1 MKQLVR
7 DWRKLLSLLLIV
19 ALVLQISP
27 VQAFA
32 VGQDESVIEQ
42 TETIA
47 AATEEPAPEA
57 TVIGEVEGKREED
70 VKHFL
75 NSDGSFTAVKYAEP
89 VHYRQTDDAEW
100 VDIDNTLSMH
110 SGSYIPASSPLDV
123 SFADNFGDRTVSV
136 RSQGHELSWSYLRP
150 DAEITP
156 PDIVETQELTPADGT
171 ETQAL
176 KPIEDAEIS
185 IKAQKLELAAE
196 KAEPYMMPE
205 AVTDGLVYADVFPN
219 VDIEYI
225 LDSVNLKE
233 NLVLKK
239 SGAQNEF
246 VAQYNIGEL
255 TATQVDEQNIELKDA
270 QGTVI
275 FCISAPYMFDAA
287 GQTSNAVSLSI
298 LSEADGVLRV
308 KITADKAWLDD
319 EARVYP
325 VKVDPNILEAVQ
337 SFDQD
342 ATAIYKSATY
352 PDGSLVIGNDK
363 GTTYSKAKAYVKFS
377 LPTLGSG
384 DVVTSGKLC
393 MSQYSDTYGFSAG
406 DVTSLQV
413 NVYKVTSSWTGS
425 SVKKSTGYSGLPSID
440 TTVVDYKNVSLATA
454 NAGEFIKFDVSKTVK
469 QWYEGATNYGLC
481 LRADDESAWA
491 VATFVAADNTNI
503 SYRKPQ
509 LVVTYRSNKG
519 LEGYWTTHEQNLG
532 ESGVGYVNDY
542 TGNLV
547 YIAPILSTTGNK
559 MPVSL
564 SLVYNGYQHGSAI
577 DRPDPV
583 GKGWRLNI
591 QEKLTPITK
600 SDELSTKLYNAGYR
614 YIYSDADGTD
624 HYFYYDKENDK
635 TVDEDGLG
643 LTLTVN
649 STVSDMEK
657 YVITADAG
665 GKMSF
670 TSSGRLRKV
679 YDDNGSYY
687 KVLFNDNGSISS
699 VVDGAG
705 RKISFTH
712 DSSGRISTIK
722 QPVADNSYRTVTLKY
737 SSWGGLSSIGYPGD
751 RTTSFYYTDSG
762 ARLNIVDAINGN
774 RLKYFYPTAGDAAT
788 KSRVTKITEYSSTPN
803 RETGNSLSIDYDGM
817 NRTKFTDNEGRS
829 ETYQFDNFGRTV
841 GLIDAAGNGSQYSY
855 NDATEDNTKKNNT
868 LATTGSAQKY
878 AENRLTNHSFENNL
892 ASWDYSSNKVST
904 DTSKHYLGAKSEKLN
919 PEGLV
924 SQQVSKNASYTY
936 YTSSVYAMGSSD
948 SSRIR
953 LSIYFYD
960 ANGNYIKDSSKY
972 TEQDLVGGKWER
984 KQFTFT
990 LVEGASSFRVRYVNC
1005 GTDNIWIDCAQLE
1018 NGAAMS
1024 AYNLVQNGGF
1034 EDTSSTVWEAFN
1046 CTTGDKYYTG
1056 GTYGRH
1062 FYMKG
1067 EGSKDKR
1074 LIQKIYINR
1083 PASEVFL
1090 SISGYAKAE
1099 SVPIGDSKTRKF
1111 AISVGFHFTD
1121 GSDSSYQYI
1130 SFNPDYAAGWQYAS
1144 GTVGVKDPGSKTV
1157 DYVYLRC
1164 CYYQNANGA
1173 NFDRIKMNIDECGTS
1188 YTYDDDGNLISAKDN
1203 AGRHESYNYNN
1214 ASDMTKL
1221 TTADNKAYK
1230 FTYSDKY
1237 KHRMLSATSESSGVK
1252 NSFTYDGSGNL
1263 TSTKV
1268 EKSGYAKYI
1277 EQYSTYTDDDNYPA
1291 IVYSDRGYATTYNF
1305 DKYIGTLKSVKNA
1318 NNKATTYVYNANT
1331 DRITSVEAGGS
1342 TVTYKYNDKGQ
1353 LVSINSPGNETE
1365 YTFEY
1370 DKWGNNKYVKV
1381 GNQTLITNGYE
1392 ANNGVL
1398 KTQTYGNNFAVT
1410 YNYDSLKRETSRVNN
1425 DGNSNVAKYYWTYN
1439 ADGNLAKYSEYN
1451 GLTRSLTYLYDDIGR
1466 LLQVNGSDGS
1476 YVKTSYDEFDKS
1488 TDLHYKF
1495 NGQRRDVYFNY
1506 YNMDKLPLNVKF
1518 GTDSKYIVENNYDEL
1533 TRLKFKTYTIPNTN
1547 SKINTSYS
1555 YVDWSSTP
1563 NRTTGTI
1570 KGIDYTFTAGTLST
1584 YDRLYTYDKAGNIL
1598 TEGVWTTDGTKPVY
1612 ETYTY
1617 DAKNQLV
1624 RHDSVTQDCTTTY
1637 TYTASGNLDKKKI
1650 YSYTTGSLD
1659 GVSANKIFNY
1669 EYNKPW
1675 KDELTSYNGESIE
1688 HDEIGNPTS
1697 YRGWTMQWH
1706 GRRLAGAE
1714 KDGTSLSFTYDSEG
1728 VRTSKTVGST
1738 TTQYLLNGTQILAQK
1753 TGSTT
1758 LSFFYDQQG
1767 TRVGM
1772 ADGKNNFY
1780 YYIYNV
1786 QGDVIALADA
1796 STGKLAATYTY
1807 DAWGK
1812 IVKINNQAPE
1822 KVASTNIANLNPFR
1836 YRGYYY
1842 DTETKLYYLQS
1853 RYYDPDVGRF
1863 LNADRLVSTGQ
1874 GVLGCNM
1881 VAYCGNNPVMGVD
1894 PTGQLFWDVLDWGM
1908 AALSCNDFI
1917 NKPSIQTFGWLV
1929 MDTVSL
1935 LPGIPSLSY
1944 ARRGAQMAN
1953 AAADSWNLYR
1963 KTSSL
1968 GESSAALGR
1977 TFENWYYKENN
1988 IPKGGQQ
1995 VVHGGKRFD
2004 AVANNTI
2011 IELKNYD
2018 WNKYSSYTSIA
2029 NRFKKQANAYMGFV
2043 GQEVAGQEIK
2053 GVMFYF
2059 SSEPPQQIVNAL
2071 KDCNVTV
2078 DWVK

>member
-1 MKQLVR
+1 MKEKTL
-7 DWRKLLSLLLIV
+7 DWRKVLSLLLIV

-89 VHYRQTDDAEW
+89 VHYRQTDEAEW
-100 VDIDNTLSMH
+100 VDIDNTLSIH
-110 SGSYIPASSPLDV
+110 SGSYTPASSPLDV
-123 SFADNFGDRTVSV
+123 SFADSFGDRTVSV
-136 RSQGHELSWSYLRP
+136 CSQGHELSWSYLRP

-156 PDIVETQELTPADGT
+156 PDIVETQELTPAEGT

-176 KPIEDAEIS
+176 KPIEDADIS
-185 IKAQKLELAAE
+185 IKAQKLEPAAG

-233 NLVLKK
+233 NIVLKK

-255 TATQVDEQNIELKDA
+255 TAEQVDEQNIELRDA
-270 QGTVI
+270 QGKTI

-287 GQTSNAVSLSI
+287 GQTSNAVSLDI
-298 LSEADGVLRV
+298 LSEADGALRV

-319 EARVYP
+319 ESRVYP

-352 PDGSLVIGNDK
+352 PGGSLVIGNDK

-384 DVVTSGKLC
+384 DVVTSGMLC
-393 MSQYSDTYGFSAG
+393 MSQYSSTYGFSAG

-440 TTVVDYKNVSLATA
+440 TTVVDYKNVSLKTA
-454 NAGEFIKFDVSKTVK
+454 NAGEFIQFDVSKTVK

-564 SLVYNGYQHGSAI
+564 SLVYNGYQHGSVI
-577 DRPDPV
+577 DRPDTV

-600 SDELSTKLYNAGYR
+600 SGGLNTKLYDMGYR

-624 HYFYYDKENDK
+624 HYFYYDEDK
-635 TVDEDGLG
+635 KKTLDEDGLG
-643 LTLTVN
+643 LTLKVN

-679 YDDNGSYY
+679 YDDNGNYY
-687 KVLFNDNGSISS
+687 KVLFNDNGSISG

-722 QPVADNSYRTVTLKY
+722 QPTGNSSYRTVTLNY
-737 SSWGGLSSIGYPGD
+737 SSWGGLSSISYPGD

-788 KSRVTKITEYSSTPN
+788 KSRVTKITEYSSGTP

-817 NRTKFTDNEGRS
+817 NRTRFTDNEGRS

-855 NDATEDNTKKNNT
+855 NDATEDNKKKNNT

-892 ASWDYSSNKVST
+892 TSWDYSSGKVST
-904 DTSKHYLGAKSEKLN
+904 DTSQHYLGAKSEKLN

-924 SQQVSKNASYTY
+924 SQKVSKNASYTY

-960 ANGNYIKDSSKY
+960 ANGNYIEGSSKY

-990 LVEGASSFRVRYVNC
+990 LADGASSFRVRYVNC

-1099 SVPIGDSKTRKF
+1099 SVPIGKSKTRKF
-1111 AISVGFHFTD
+1111 ALSVGFHFTD

-1188 YTYDDDGNLISAKDN
+1188 YTYDNDGNLISAKDN

-1230 FTYSDKY
+1230 FTYSDTY

-1252 NSFTYDGSGNL
+1252 NSFEYDGSGNL
-1263 TSTKV
+1263 TKTRV
-1268 EKSGYAKYI
+1268 DKSGYAKYI
-1277 EQYSTYTDDDNYPA
+1277 EQYSEYTSNGNYLA
-1291 IVYSDRGYATTYNF
+1291 KSYSDRGYGTTYNY
-1305 DKYIGTLKSVKNA
+1305 DAYKGTLNSVIDA
-1318 NNKATTYVYNANT
+1318 NDKTTSYTYDGNT
-1331 DRITSVEAGGS
+1331 DRMKTVTSSGS
-1342 TVTYKYNDKGQ
+1342 TVTYTYKNNGQ
-1353 LVSINSPGNETE
+1353 LTSIKSPGSSPTYN
-1365 YTFEY
+1365 FVY
-1370 DKWGNNKYVKV
+1370 DKWGNNTEVKV
-1381 GNQTLITNGYE
+1381 GNQTLVTNTYKS
-1392 ANNGVL
+1392 NNGL
-1398 KTQTYGNNFAVT
+1398 LTQQEYGNGFKVGH
-1410 YNYDSLKRETSRVNN
+1410 NYDSLDRETSRVYNN
-1425 DGNSNVAKYYWTYN
+1425 GNSDVAKYYWTYN
-1439 ADGNLAKYSEYN
+1439 ADGNLARYSEN
-1451 GLTRSLTYLYDDIGR
+1451 GNRVLTYLYDDIGR
-1466 LLQVNGSDGS
+1466 LLQVSGNDGS
-1476 YVKTSYDEFDKS
+1476 YVKTSYDELDKS

-1506 YNMDKLPLNVKF
+1506 YNMDNLPLNVKF

-1533 TRLKFKTYTIPNTN
+1533 TRLKFKTYTIPSTG

-1555 YVDWSSTP
+1555 YVDWSGNNSD
-1563 NRTTGTI
+1563 RTTGTVR
-1570 KGIDYTFTAGTLST
+1570 GIDYTYVAEGLST
-1584 YDRLYTYDKAGNIL
+1584 HDRWYTYDNVGNIL
-1598 TEGVWTTDGTKPVY
+1598 TECSWISSSSKPVQ
-1612 ETYTY
+1612 ESYTY

-1624 RHDSVTQDCTTTY
+1624 RHDSVTQNCTITY
-1637 TYTASGNLDKKKI
+1637 AYDAGGNITEKRTYA
-1650 YSYTTGSLD
+1650 YTTGDLTGKTATKTVKYD
-1659 GVSANKIFNY
+1659 YGNSA
-1669 EYNKPW
+1669 W
-1675 KDELTSYNGESIE
+1675 GDELTSYNGESIVY
-1688 HDEIGNPTS
+1688 DKIGNPTS
-1697 YRGWTMQWH
+1697 YRGWGMTWQ
-1706 GRRLAGAE
+1706 GRQLVKAE
-1714 KDGTSLSFTYDSEG
+1714 KDKKLSFTYDSEG

-1738 TTQYLLNGTQILAQK
+1738 TTKYLLNGTQILAQTTNGK
-1753 TGSTT
+1753 T
-1758 LSFFYDQQG
+1758 LCFFYDQQG
-1767 TRVGM
+1767 NRVGM
-1772 ADGKNNFY
+1772 ADGSNNFY
-1780 YYIYNV
+1780 YYLYNI
-1786 QGDVIALADA
+1786 QGDVVALADA
-1796 STGKLAATYTY
+1796 STGKLVVTYTY

-1812 IVKINNQAPE
+1812 VLSVND
-1822 KVASTNIANLNPFR
+1822 TTANSVGTQNPFR

-1842 DTETKLYYLQS
+1842 DTETSLYYLQS
-1853 RYYDPDVGRF
+1853 RYYDPEVGRF
-1863 LNADRLVSTGQ
+1863 INADSFVSTGQ
-1874 GVLGCNM
+1874 GTVGSNM
-1881 VAYCGNNPVMGVD
+1881 FAYCGNNPIVCVD
-1894 PTGQLFWDVLDWGM
+1894 PTGEFIDTIFDVISLGM
-1908 AALSCNDFI
+1908 SIAEVITRPADPWAWAGLAGDVIDLIPGVTGVGETIRAAKASKKLVKAGKKII
-1917 NKPSIQTFGWLV
+1917 NKKYAGKVYELSGKLAKKYGSGVKFSKQGFPDFSSFAKETVTVKGLTGKYAKDAKLANQSAGLAKTPSGYTWHHVEDGRTMQL
-1929 MDTVSL
+1929 
-1935 LPGIPSLSY
+1935 IPSDLHR
-1944 ARRGAQMAN
+1944 AVRHTGGA
-1953 AAADSWNLYR
+1953 
-1963 KTSSL
+1963 
-1968 GESSAALGR
+1968 
-1977 TFENWYYKENN
+1977 
-1988 IPKGGQQ
+1988 
-1995 VVHGGKRFD
+1995 
-2004 AVANNTI
+2004 AVI
-2011 IELKNYD
+2011 
-2018 WNKYSSYTSIA
+2018 KYT
-2029 NRFKKQANAYMGFV
+2029 N
-2043 GQEVAGQEIK
+2043 
-2053 GVMFYF
+2053 
-2059 SSEPPQQIVNAL
+2059 
-2071 KDCNVTV
+2071 
-2078 DWVK
+2078 

>member
-7 DWRKLLSLLLIV
+7 DWRKVLSLLLIV

-47 AATEEPAPEA
+47 AATDDAAPEA

-89 VHYRQTDDAEW
+89 VHYRQTDEAEW

-110 SGSYIPASSPLDV
+110 SGSYTPASSPLDV
-123 SFADNFGDRTVSV
+123 SFADSFGDRTVSV
-136 RSQGHELSWSYLRP
+136 CSQGYELSWSYLRP

-156 PDIVETQELTPADGT
+156 PDIVETQELTPAEGT

-176 KPIEDAEIS
+176 KPMEDAEIS

-233 NLVLKK
+233 NIVLKK

-255 TATQVDEQNIELKDA
+255 TAEQVDEQNIELKDA

-384 DVVTSGKLC
+384 DVVTSGMLC
-393 MSQYSDTYGFSAG
+393 MSQYSDTYGFSVG

-454 NAGEFIKFDVSKTVK
+454 NKGDFIQFDVSKTVK
-469 QWYEGATNYGLC
+469 QWYEGAANYGLC

-564 SLVYNGYQHGSAI
+564 SLVYNGYQHGSTI

-635 TVDEDGLG
+635 TLDEDGLG

-679 YDDNGSYY
+679 YDDNGNYY

-712 DSSGRISTIK
+712 DPSGRISTIK
-722 QPVADNSYRTVTLKY
+722 QPVSGSSYRTVTFNY
-737 SSWGGLSSIGYPGD
+737 SSWGGLSSISYPGD

-788 KSRVTKITEYSSTPN
+788 KSRVTKITEYSSGTT

-817 NRTKFTDNEGRS
+817 NRTRFTDNEGRS

-855 NDATEDNTKKNNT
+855 TDSSNTKKNNT

-892 ASWDYSSNKVST
+892 TSWDYSSGKVST

-924 SQQVSKNASYTY
+924 SQKVSKNASYTY

-960 ANGNYIKDSSKY
+960 ANGNYIENSSKY

-990 LVEGASSFRVRYVNC
+990 LVDGAASFRVRYVNC

-1034 EDTSSTVWEAFN
+1034 EDTSSTVWEAVN
-1046 CTTGDKYYTG
+1046 CTTDDKYYTG

-1083 PASEVFL
+1083 SASKVFL

-1099 SVPIGDSKTRKF
+1099 SVPIGKSETRKF

-1188 YTYDDDGNLISAKDN
+1188 YTYDNDGNLISAKDN
-1203 AGRHESYNYNN
+1203 AGRHESYSYNN
-1214 ASDMTKL
+1214 ASDLTKL
-1221 TTADNKAYK
+1221 TTADNKAYS
-1230 FTYSDKY
+1230 FTYDNTH

-1252 NSFTYDGSGNL
+1252 NSFTYDASGNL
-1263 TSTKV
+1263 TKTRV
-1268 EKSGYAKYI
+1268 DKSGYAKYI
-1277 EQYSTYTDDDNYPA
+1277 EQGSTYTSNGNYLA
-1291 IVYSDRGYATTYNF
+1291 TSTAANGYSTTYNY
-1305 DKYIGTLKSVKNA
+1305 DAYKGTLKSVTDA
-1318 NNKATTYVYNANT
+1318 NGKETKYTYDANT
-1331 DRITSVEAGGS
+1331 DRMTSVEA
-1342 TVTYKYNDKGQ
+1342 VDKASAADNSKVEYIYAKNGQ
-1353 LVSINSPGNETE
+1353 LTSIKSPGSSPTYN
-1365 YTFEY
+1365 FVY
-1370 DKWGNNKYVKV
+1370 DKWGNNTEVKV
-1381 GNQTLITNGYE
+1381 GSQTLVKNTYKS
-1392 ANNGVL
+1392 NNGL
-1398 KTQTYGNNFAVT
+1398 LTQQEYGNGFKVGH
-1410 YNYDSLKRETSRVNN
+1410 NYDSLDRETSRSYN
-1425 DGNSNVAKYYWTYN
+1425 GATKFYWTYN
-1439 ADGNLAKYSEYN
+1439 ADGNLARYSEN
-1451 GLTRSLTYLYDDIGR
+1451 GNRVLTYLYDDIGR
-1466 LLQVNGSDGS
+1466 LLQVSGNDGS
-1476 YVKTSYDEFDKS
+1476 YVKTSYDELDKS

-1506 YNMDKLPLNVKF
+1506 YNMDNLPLNVKF
-1518 GTDSKYIVENNYDEL
+1518 GTDSKYIIENNYDEL

-1555 YVDWSSTP
+1555 YVDWSGNNSD
-1563 NRTTGTI
+1563 RTTGTVR
-1570 KGIDYTFTAGTLST
+1570 GIDYTYVTGGLTT
-1584 YDRLYTYDKAGNIL
+1584 HDRWYTYDNVGNIL
-1598 TEGVWTTDGTKPVY
+1598 TEKVWTSDDTKPLR
-1612 ETYTY
+1612 EKYTY

-1624 RHDSVTQDCTTTY
+1624 RHDSATLKATY
-1637 TYTASGNLDKKKI
+1637 TYAYDAGGNITTKKI
-1650 YSYTTGSLD
+1650 YAYTTDSLD
-1659 GVSANKIFNY
+1659 GKTPTETINYTYGNSA
-1669 EYNKPW
+1669 W
-1675 KDELTSYNGESIE
+1675 KDELTSYKGEAIE
-1688 HDEIGNPTS
+1688 YDKIGNPEL
-1697 YRGWTMQWH
+1697 YRGWTMGWE
-1706 GRRLAGAE
+1706 GRQLKSAG
-1714 KDGTSLSFTYDSEG
+1714 KNGTNLSFTYDSEG
-1728 VRTSKTVGST
+1728 IRTSKTVGST
-1738 TTQYLLNGTQILAQK
+1738 TTKYLLNGTQILAQTTNGK
-1753 TGSTT
+1753 T

-1767 TRVGM
+1767 NRVAM
-1772 ADGKNNFY
+1772 ADSSNKFY
-1780 YYIYNV
+1780 YYIYNL

-1796 STGKLAATYTY
+1796 STGKLAVTYTY

-1812 IVKINNQAPE
+1812 LVKLE
-1822 KVASTNIANLNPFR
+1822 DSTANSVGTLNPFR

-1842 DTETKLYYLQS
+1842 DTETSLYYLNS
-1853 RYYDPDVGRF
+1853 RYYDPDTGRF
-1863 LNADRLVSTGQ
+1863 INADGQ
-1874 GVLGCNM
+1874 LNEGVLGYNM
-1881 VAYCGNNPVMGVD
+1881 FAYCENNPVNGSD
-1894 PTGQLFWDVLDWGM
+1894 PDGDMVWW
-1908 AALSCNDFI
+1908 AA
-1917 NKPSIQTFGWLV
+1917 
-1929 MDTVSL
+1929 
-1935 LPGIPSLSY
+1935 
-1944 ARRGAQMAN
+1944 
-1953 AAADSWNLYR
+1953 
-1963 KTSSL
+1963 
-1968 GESSAALGR
+1968 AALGGAA
-1977 TFENWYYKENN
+1977 FEVASYLIGNAISGQKSTWGGAAKAALKGAVEGVAFGAIGKGIQAAGKAYKAAKATKVAKAAKGAKAVKAST
-1988 IPKGGQQ
+1988 PKLASGQKK
-1995 VVHGGKRFD
+1995 VANAITGYTKHGLNQAIARNGVGVKPSAILD
-2004 AVANNTI
+2004 AVRNPVKTVTKIDDLGRISTQYRGTQSTVVLNEMGEVVSCWA
-2011 IELKNYD
+2011 KSS
-2018 WNKYSSYTSIA
+2018 KYW
-2029 NRFKKQANAYMGFV
+2029 RV
-2043 GQEVAGQEIK
+2043 
-2053 GVMFYF
+2053 
-2059 SSEPPQQIVNAL
+2059 
-2071 KDCNVTV
+2071 
-2078 DWVK
+2078 

>member
-7 DWRKLLSLLLIV
+7 DWRKVLSLLLIV

-89 VHYRQTDDAEW
+89 VHYRQTDEAEW
-100 VDIDNTLSMH
+100 VDIDNTLSIH
-110 SGSYIPASSPLDV
+110 SGSYTPASSPLDV

-136 RSQGHELSWSYLRP
+136 RSQGYELSWSYLRP

-156 PDIVETQELTPADGT
+156 PDIVETQELTPAEGT
-171 ETQAL
+171 DTQAL
-176 KPIEDAEIS
+176 KPIEDADMS

-233 NLVLKK
+233 NIVLKE

-255 TATQVDEQNIELKDA
+255 TATQVDEQNIELRDA
-270 QGTVI
+270 QGKTI

-287 GQTSNAVSLSI
+287 GQTSNAVSLDI

-384 DVVTSGKLC
+384 DVVTSGMLC
-393 MSQYSDTYGFSAG
+393 MSQYSDTYGFSVG

-454 NAGEFIKFDVSKTVK
+454 NADEFIKFDVSKTVK
-469 QWYEGATNYGLC
+469 QWYEGAANYGLC

-519 LEGYWTTHEQNLG
+519 LEGYWTTHEQDLG

-559 MPVSL
+559 MPISL

-600 SDELSTKLYNAGYR
+600 SGGLNTKLYDMGYR

-624 HYFYYDKENDK
+624 HYFYYDEKNKK
-635 TVDEDGLG
+635 TLDEDGLG
-643 LTLTVN
+643 LTLKVN

-679 YDDNGSYY
+679 YDDNGNYY
-687 KVLFNDNGSISS
+687 KVLFNDNGSISG

-712 DSSGRISTIK
+712 DSNGRISTIK
-722 QPVADNSYRTVTLKY
+722 QPVSGSSYRTVTLNY
-737 SSWGGLSSIGYPGD
+737 SSWGGLSSISYPGS

-774 RLKYFYPTAGDAAT
+774 RLKYSYPTAGDAAT
-788 KSRVTKITEYSSTPN
+788 KSRVTKITEYSSGTT

-817 NRTKFTDNEGRS
+817 NRTRFTDNEGRS

-855 NDATEDNTKKNNT
+855 TDSSNTKKNNT

-892 ASWDYSSNKVST
+892 TSWDYSSGKVSN

-924 SQQVSKNASYTY
+924 SQMVSKNASYTY

-960 ANGNYIKDSSKY
+960 ANGNYIEGSSKY

-990 LVEGASSFRVRYVNC
+990 LADGASSFRVRYVNC

-1034 EDTSSTVWEAFN
+1034 EDTSSTVWEAVN

-1083 PASEVFL
+1083 SASKVFL

-1099 SVPIGDSKTRKF
+1099 SVPIGKSETRKF

-1230 FTYSDKY
+1230 FTYSDTY

-1263 TSTKV
+1263 TKTRV
-1268 EKSGYAKYI
+1268 DKSGYAKYI
-1277 EQYSTYTDDDNYPA
+1277 EQSSTYTSNGNYLA
-1291 IVYSDRGYATTYNF
+1291 TSTAANGYSTTYTYNPY
-1305 DKYIGTLKSVKNA
+1305 KGTLTSVKDA
-1318 NNKATTYVYNANT
+1318 NDKTTTYTYDGNT
-1331 DRITSVEAGGS
+1331 DRMKTVTSGGS
-1342 TVTYKYNDKGQ
+1342 TVEYTYNDNGQ
-1353 LVSINSPGNETE
+1353 LTSIQSPGSSPTYN
-1365 YTFEY
+1365 FVY
-1370 DKWGNNKYVKV
+1370 DKWGNNTEVKV
-1381 GNQTLITNGYE
+1381 GSQILVTNTYKS
-1392 ANNGVL
+1392 NNGL
-1398 KTQTYGNNFAVT
+1398 LTQQKYGNEFTVGH
-1410 YNYDSLKRETSRVNN
+1410 NYDSLDRETSRSYN
-1425 DGNSNVAKYYWTYN
+1425 GTTKFYWTYN
-1439 ADGNLAKYSEYN
+1439 ADGNLARYSEN
-1451 GLTRSLTYLYDDIGR
+1451 GNRVLTYLYDDIGR
-1466 LLQVNGSDGS
+1466 LLQVSGNDGS
-1476 YVKTSYDEFDKS
+1476 YVKTSYDELDKS

-1495 NGQRRDVYFNY
+1495 NGQRRDVYFHY
-1506 YNMDKLPLNVKF
+1506 SDKDNLPLDVKF
-1518 GTDSKYIVENNYDEL
+1518 GTGTAYAVTNLYDGL
-1533 TRLKFKTYTIPNTN
+1533 TRVYEKDYTLVGNTSN
-1547 SKINTSYS
+1547 SKLKAEYS
-1555 YVDWSSTP
+1555 YVDWSGDKSD
-1563 NRTTGTI
+1563 RTTGTVR
-1570 KGIDYTFTAGTLST
+1570 GINYTFAANGLST
-1584 YDRLYTYDKAGNIL
+1584 HDRWYTYDNVGNIL
-1598 TEGVWTTDGTKPVY
+1598 TECRWISSSSKPVQ
-1612 ETYTY
+1612 ESYTY

-1624 RHDSVTQDCTTTY
+1624 RHDSATLKAIY
-1637 TYTASGNLDKKKI
+1637 TYEYDLGGNIKSKTI
-1650 YSYTTGSLD
+1650 
-1659 GVSANKIFNY
+1659 
-1669 EYNKPW
+1669 YNKDSGATSTINYIYGNDAW
-1675 KDELTSYNGESIE
+1675 KDELTSYNGESIVY
-1688 HDEIGNPTS
+1688 DAIGNPTT
-1697 YRGWTMQWH
+1697 YRGWGMTWQ
-1706 GRRLAGAE
+1706 GRQLATAE
-1714 KDGTSLSFTYDSEG
+1714 KGGKTLNYTYDSEG
-1728 VRTSKTVGST
+1728 IRTSKSDGTNT
-1738 TTQYLLNGTQILAQK
+1738 TKYLLNGTQILAQK

-1767 TRVGM
+1767 NRVAM
-1772 ADGKNNFY
+1772 ADGSNNFY
-1780 YYIYNV
+1780 YYIYNL

-1796 STGKLAATYTY
+1796 STGKLAVTYTY

-1812 IVKINNQAPE
+1812 LVELKDTT
-1822 KVASTNIANLNPFR
+1822 TNSVGTQNPFR

-1842 DTETKLYYLQS
+1842 DTETSLYYLQS
-1853 RYYDPDVGRF
+1853 RYYDPEVGRF
-1863 LNADRLVSTGQ
+1863 INADAFASTDIS
-1874 GVLGCNM
+1874 GVLSTNM
-1881 VAYCGNNPVMGVD
+1881 FAYCENNPVMRSD
-1894 PTGQLFWDVLDWGM
+1894 PTGETFLSALMGAAGGAAVGAMLSM
-1908 AALSCNDFI
+1908 ATQVIINVAHHDPITKNLGQSAAEGALS
-1917 NKPSIQTFGWLV
+1917 GA
-1929 MDTVSL
+1929 
-1935 LPGIPSLSY
+1935 LS
-1944 ARRGAQMAN
+1944 AVRMNPVASVCIN
-1953 AAADSWNLYR
+1953 AAVSGINSYVSQKRDGSVNIAKVCTDAVV
-1963 KTSSL
+1963 
-1968 GESSAALGR
+1968 GGILGR
-1977 TFENWYYKENN
+1977 RSKVANGQCKSIVTYGDRFIRQTRNAIKGGKPLEILGAAKRYGKNIYGSYYKHQLKSSW
-1988 IPKGGQQ
+1988 KGS
-1995 VVHGGKRFD
+1995 
-2004 AVANNTI
+2004 A
-2011 IELKNYD
+2011 
-2018 WNKYSSYTSIA
+2018 YS
-2029 NRFKKQANAYMGFV
+2029 F
-2043 GQEVAGQEIK
+2043 
-2053 GVMFYF
+2053 F
-2059 SSEPPQQIVNAL
+2059 SSF
-2071 KDCNVTV
+2071 
-2078 DWVK
+2078 WR

>member
-7 DWRKLLSLLLIV
+7 DWRKVLSLLLIV

-89 VHYRQTDDAEW
+89 VHYRQTDEAEW
-100 VDIDNTLSMH
+100 VDIDNTLSIH
-110 SGSYIPASSPLDV
+110 SGSYTPASSPLDV

-156 PDIVETQELTPADGT
+156 LDIVETQELTPAEGT

-176 KPIEDAEIS
+176 KPIEDADIS

-233 NLVLKK
+233 NIVLKK

-255 TATQVDEQNIELKDA
+255 TAEQVDEQNIELRDA
-270 QGTVI
+270 KGTVI

-287 GQTSNAVSLSI
+287 GQTSGDVSLGI
-298 LSEADGVLRV
+298 LSETDGVLRV

-363 GTTYSKAKAYVKFS
+363 GNTYSKAKAYVKFS

-384 DVVTSGKLC
+384 DMVVSGILRL
-393 MSQYSDTYGFSAG
+393 SQYPGETGFTSVG
-406 DVTSLQV
+406 STSLQV

-440 TTVVDYKNVSLATA
+440 TTVVDYQNVSLATA
-454 NAGEFIKFDVSKTVK
+454 NAGEFIKFNVSKIVK
-469 QWYEGATNYGLC
+469 QWYEGETNYGLC
-481 LRADDESAWA
+481 LRADDEDAWA
-491 VATFVAADNTNI
+491 LAAFIASENTKY
-503 SYRKPQ
+503 SDKKPS
-509 LVVTYRSNKG
+509 LVVTYRNNKG
-519 LEGYWTTHEQNLG
+519 LEGYWSAHEQDLG

-547 YIAPILSTTGNK
+547 FIAPLLSTTGNK

-564 SLVYNGYQHGSAI
+564 SLVYNGYQHGNAI
-577 DRPDPV
+577 DRPDTV

-600 SDELSTKLYNAGYR
+600 SGGLQTKLYDMGYR
-614 YIYSDADGTD
+614 YIYSDSDGTE
-624 HYFYYDKENDK
+624 HYFYYDKDK
-635 TVDEDGLG
+635 DRTIDEDGLG

-649 STVSDMEK
+649 STETDLEK

-670 TSSGRLRKV
+670 SSSGRLRKV
-679 YDDNGSYY
+679 YDDNGNYY
-687 KVLFNDNGSISS
+687 KVLFNDNGSISG

-722 QPVADNSYRTVTLKY
+722 QPTGNNSYRTVTLNY
-737 SSWGGLSSIGYPGD
+737 SSWGGLSSISYPGD
-751 RTTSFYYTDSG
+751 RKTSFYYTDSG

-774 RLKYFYPTAGDAAT
+774 RLKYSYPTAGDAAT
-788 KSRVTKITEYSSTPN
+788 KSRVTKITEYSSGTT

-817 NRTKFTDNEGRS
+817 NRTRFTDNEGRS

-855 NDATEDNTKKNNT
+855 NDATKDNKKKNNT

-892 ASWDYSSNKVST
+892 TSWDYSSGKVGT

-924 SQQVSKNASYTY
+924 SQKVSKSSSYTY

-948 SSRIR
+948 NSRIR

-960 ANGNYIKDSSKY
+960 ANGNYIEGSSKY
-972 TEQDLVGGKWER
+972 TEQDLAGGKWER

-990 LVEGASSFRVRYVNC
+990 LAEGASSFRVRYVNC

-1111 AISVGFHFTD
+1111 ALSVGFHFTD

-1144 GTVGVKDPGSKTV
+1144 GTVGVKDPGNKTV
-1157 DYVYLRC
+1157 DYVYIRC

-1173 NFDRIKMNIDECGTS
+1173 NFDRIQVNIDECGTS
-1188 YTYDDDGNLISAKDN
+1188 YTYDSEGNLISAKDN

-1230 FTYSDKY
+1230 FTYSDTY

-1252 NSFTYDGSGNL
+1252 NSFTYDASGNL
-1263 TSTKV
+1263 TKTRV
-1268 EKSGYAKYI
+1268 DKSGYAKYI
-1277 EQYSTYTDDDNYPA
+1277 EQGSTYTSDGNYLA
-1291 IVYSDRGYATTYNF
+1291 TSTAANGYSTTYNYNAY
-1305 DKYIGTLKSVKNA
+1305 KGTLKSVTDA
-1318 NNKATTYVYNANT
+1318 NGKETKYTYDANT
-1331 DRITSVEAGGS
+1331 DRMTSVEAVDKAS
-1342 TVTYKYNDKGQ
+1342 AADNSKVTYIYEPNGQ
-1353 LVSINSPGNETE
+1353 LTSIQSPGSSPTYN
-1365 YTFEY
+1365 FVY

-1381 GNQTLITNGYE
+1381 GSQTLVTNTYKS
-1392 ANNGVL
+1392 NNGL
-1398 KTQTYGNNFAVT
+1398 LTQQKYGNEFTVGH
-1410 YNYDSLKRETSRVNN
+1410 NYDSLDRETSRSYN
-1425 DGNSNVAKYYWTYN
+1425 GATKFYWTYN
-1439 ADGNLAKYSEYN
+1439 ADGNLARYSEN
-1451 GLTRSLTYLYDDIGR
+1451 GNRVLTYLYDDIGR
-1466 LLQVNGSDGS
+1466 LLQVSGNDGS
-1476 YVKTSYDEFDKS
+1476 YVKTSYDKLDKS

-1495 NGQRRDVYFNY
+1495 NGQRRDVYFHY
-1506 YNMDKLPLNVKF
+1506 SDKDNLPLDVKF

-1533 TRLKFKTYTIPNTN
+1533 TRLKFKTYTIPSTG

-1555 YVDWSSTP
+1555 YVDWSSTE
-1563 NRTTGTI
+1563 NRTTGTVR
-1570 KGIDYTFTAGTLST
+1570 GIDYTYVAGGLST
-1584 YDRLYTYDKAGNIL
+1584 HDRWYTYDNVGNIL
-1598 TEGVWTTDGTKPVY
+1598 TECVWTTDATKPVK
-1612 ETYTY
+1612 ESYTY

-1624 RHDSVTQDCTTTY
+1624 RHDSATLKATY
-1637 TYTASGNLDKKKI
+1637 TYAYDAGGNITTKKT
-1650 YSYTTGSLD
+1650 YAYTTDSLD
-1659 GVSANKIFNY
+1659 GKTPTETINYTYGNSA
-1669 EYNKPW
+1669 W
-1675 KDELTSYNGESIE
+1675 KDELTSYKGEAIE
-1688 HDEIGNPTS
+1688 YDEIGNPEL
-1697 YRGWTMQWH
+1697 YRGWTMGWE
-1706 GRRLAGAE
+1706 GRQLKSAG
-1714 KDGTSLSFTYDSEG
+1714 KNGTNLSFTYDSEG
-1728 VRTSKTVGST
+1728 IRTSKTVGST
-1738 TTQYLLNGTQILAQK
+1738 TTKYLLNGTQILAQTTNGK
-1753 TGSTT
+1753 T
-1758 LSFFYDQQG
+1758 LCFFYDQQG
-1767 TRVGM
+1767 NRVGM
-1772 ADGKNNFY
+1772 ADSSNHFY

-1812 IVKINNQAPE
+1812 LVELKD
-1822 KVASTNIANLNPFR
+1822 TTANSVGTQNPFR

-1853 RYYDPDVGRF
+1853 RYYDPEVGRF
-1863 LNADRLVSTGQ
+1863 INADAFASTDISGA
-1874 GVLGCNM
+1874 LSANM
-1881 VAYCGNNPVMGVD
+1881 FAYCENNPVMRDD
-1894 PTGQLFWDVLDWGM
+1894 PTGEVWTVAVKMLVGAAVSM
-1908 AALSCNDFI
+1908 A
-1917 NKPSIQTFGWLV
+1917 
-1929 MDTVSL
+1929 
-1935 LPGIPSLSY
+1935 SY
-1944 ARRGAQMAN
+1944 ALDQSMAGEKIDIKELAMSAAEGAITAVVPTKYATAIN
-1953 AAADSWNLYR
+1953 AVTTLFKSARAGNDLKTTAMDVAASVG
-1963 KTSSL
+1963 SSL
-1968 GESSAALGR
+1968 IGSGSSYLGGKVKLAQFKNKSTKGGLKALGR
-1977 TFENWYYKENN
+1977 TFKKSKRNGNEFKQLSNWDKNMNRLGAWHFANSAYGQFCGYLGS
-1988 IPKGGQQ
+1988 GGFSLTY
-1995 VVHGGKRFD
+1995 GL
-2004 AVANNTI
+2004 I
-2011 IELKNYD
+2011 
-2018 WNKYSSYTSIA
+2018 KYG
-2029 NRFKKQANAYMGFV
+2029 R
-2043 GQEVAGQEIK
+2043 
-2053 GVMFYF
+2053 
-2059 SSEPPQQIVNAL
+2059 
-2071 KDCNVTV
+2071 
-2078 DWVK
+2078 

>member
-7 DWRKLLSLLLIV
+7 DWRKVLSLLLIV

-89 VHYRQTDDAEW
+89 VHYRQTDNAEW
-100 VDIDNTLSMH
+100 VDIDNTLSIH
-110 SGSYIPASSPLDV
+110 SGSYTPASSPLDV

-156 PDIVETQELTPADGT
+156 PDIVETQELTPAEGT
-171 ETQAL
+171 DTQAL

-233 NLVLKK
+233 NIVLKE

-255 TATQVDEQNIELKDA
+255 TATQVDEQNIELRDE
-270 QGTVI
+270 QGKTI

-287 GQTSNAVSLSI
+287 GQTSNAVSLDI

-319 EARVYP
+319 ESRVYP

-384 DVVTSGKLC
+384 DVVTSGMLC
-393 MSQYSDTYGFSAG
+393 MSQYSDTYGFSVG

-454 NAGEFIKFDVSKTVK
+454 NADEFIKFDVSKTVK
-469 QWYEGATNYGLC
+469 QWYEGAANYGLC

-547 YIAPILSTTGNK
+547 YIAPIFSTTGNK

-600 SDELSTKLYNAGYR
+600 SGGLNTKLYDMGYR

-624 HYFYYDKENDK
+624 HYFYYDEKNKK
-635 TVDEDGLG
+635 TLDEDGLG
-643 LTLTVN
+643 LTLKVN

-679 YDDNGSYY
+679 YDDNCNYY
-687 KVLFNDNGSISS
+687 KVLFNDNGSISG

-722 QPVADNSYRTVTLKY
+722 QPTGNSSYRTVTLNY
-737 SSWGGLSSIGYPGD
+737 SSWGGLSSISYPGS

-774 RLKYFYPTAGDAAT
+774 RLKYSYPTAGDAAT
-788 KSRVTKITEYSSTPN
+788 KSRVTKITEYSSGTP

-817 NRTKFTDNEGRS
+817 NRTRFTDNEGRS

-855 NDATEDNTKKNNT
+855 NDATEDNKKKNNT

-892 ASWDYSSNKVST
+892 TSWDYSSGKVST
-904 DTSKHYLGAKSEKLN
+904 DTSKHHLGAKSEKLN

-924 SQQVSKNASYTY
+924 SQKVSKNASYTY

-948 SSRIR
+948 NSRIR

-960 ANGNYIKDSSKY
+960 ANGNYIEGSSKY
-972 TEQDLVGGKWER
+972 TEQDLAGGKWER

-990 LVEGASSFRVRYVNC
+990 LADGASSFRVRYVNC

-1034 EDTSSTVWEAFN
+1034 EDTSSTVWKAVN

-1083 PASEVFL
+1083 SASKVFL

-1111 AISVGFHFTD
+1111 ALSVGFHFTD

-1230 FTYSDKY
+1230 FTYSDTY

-1252 NSFTYDGSGNL
+1252 NSFTYDASGNL
-1263 TSTKV
+1263 TKTRV
-1268 EKSGYAKYI
+1268 DKSGYAKYI
-1277 EQYSTYTDDDNYPA
+1277 EQGSTYTSNGNYLA
-1291 IVYSDRGYATTYNF
+1291 TSTAANGYSTTYNYNAY
-1305 DKYIGTLKSVKNA
+1305 KGTLKSVTDA
-1318 NNKATTYVYNANT
+1318 NGKETKYTYDANT
-1331 DRITSVEAGGS
+1331 DRMTSVEAVDKAS
-1342 TVTYKYNDKGQ
+1342 AADNSKVEYTYAKNGQ
-1353 LVSINSPGNETE
+1353 LTSIQSPGSSPTYN
-1365 YTFEY
+1365 FVY
-1370 DKWGNNKYVKV
+1370 DKWGNNTEVKV
-1381 GNQTLITNGYE
+1381 GSQTLVTNTYKS
-1392 ANNGVL
+1392 NNGL
-1398 KTQTYGNNFAVT
+1398 LTQQKYGNEFTVGH
-1410 YNYDSLKRETSRVNN
+1410 NYDSLDRETSRSYN
-1425 DGNSNVAKYYWTYN
+1425 GATKFYWTYN
-1439 ADGNLAKYSEYN
+1439 ADGNLARYSEN
-1451 GLTRSLTYLYDDIGR
+1451 GNRVLTYLYDDIGR
-1466 LLQVNGSDGS
+1466 LLQVSGNDGS
-1476 YVKTSYDEFDKS
+1476 YVKTSYDELDKS

-1495 NGQRRDVYFNY
+1495 NGQRRDVYFHY
-1506 YNMDKLPLNVKF
+1506 SDKDNLPLDVKF

-1555 YVDWSSTP
+1555 YVDWSGNNSD
-1563 NRTTGTI
+1563 RTTGTVR
-1570 KGIDYTFTAGTLST
+1570 GIDYTYVAEGLST
-1584 YDRLYTYDKAGNIL
+1584 HDRWYTYDNVGNIL
-1598 TEGVWTTDGTKPVY
+1598 TECSWISSSSKPVQ
-1612 ETYTY
+1612 ESYTY

-1624 RHDSVTQDCTTTY
+1624 KHDSVSLNAIY
-1637 TYTASGNLDKKKI
+1637 TYEYDLGGNIKSKTI
-1650 YSYTTGSLD
+1650 
-1659 GVSANKIFNY
+1659 
-1669 EYNKPW
+1669 YNKDSGATSTINYIYGNSAW
-1675 KDELTSYNGESIE
+1675 GDELTSYNGESIVY
-1688 HDEIGNPTS
+1688 DEIGNPTL
-1697 YRGWTMQWH
+1697 YRGWGMTWQ
-1706 GRRLAGAE
+1706 GRQLTKAV
-1714 KDGTSLSFTYDSEG
+1714 KDKTVTFTYDSEG
-1728 VRTSKTVGST
+1728 IRTSKSDGTNT
-1738 TTQYLLNGTQILAQK
+1738 TKYLLNGTQILAQK
-1753 TGSTT
+1753 TNGTT

-1767 TRVGM
+1767 NRVGM
-1772 ADGKNNFY
+1772 ADSSNKFY
-1780 YYIYNV
+1780 YYIYNL

-1796 STGKLAATYTY
+1796 STGKLAVTYTY

-1812 IVKINNQAPE
+1812 LVKLE
-1822 KVASTNIANLNPFR
+1822 DSTANSVGSQNPFR
-1836 YRGYYY
+1836 YKGYYY
-1842 DTETKLYYLQS
+1842 DTETSLYYLQT
-1853 RYYDPDVGRF
+1853 RYYDPDTGRF
-1863 LNADRLVSTGQ
+1863 INADAYATTDAG
-1874 GVLGCNM
+1874 GVLSSNM
-1881 VAYCGNNPVMGVD
+1881 FAYCENNPILRSD
-1894 PTGQLFWDVLDWGM
+1894 PTGEWVHILVGGILGGVSACIDSLSDDTYDGNLLFDTLVGVASGALGAVHPALGYAVDAMKTVYDISTAKKGKVAETIATSANSTVFSAFSNAQDGYLTSTKLTEDIKTISSSKKNIRPGAHPAQKTAAKTAIKSAKKNVLKKGLGD
-1908 AALSCNDFI
+1908 
-1917 NKPSIQTFGWLV
+1917 LV
-1929 MDTVSL
+1929 SGGAVSL
-1935 LPGIPSLSY
+1935 AKNGI
-1944 ARRGAQMAN
+1944 N
-1953 AAADSWNLYR
+1953 AILR
-1963 KTSSL
+1963 L
-1968 GESSAALGR
+1968 I
-1977 TFENWYYKENN
+1977 F
-1988 IPKGGQQ
+1988 
-1995 VVHGGKRFD
+1995 
-2004 AVANNTI
+2004 
-2011 IELKNYD
+2011 
-2018 WNKYSSYTSIA
+2018 
-2029 NRFKKQANAYMGFV
+2029 
-2043 GQEVAGQEIK
+2043 
-2053 GVMFYF
+2053 
-2059 SSEPPQQIVNAL
+2059 
-2071 KDCNVTV
+2071 
-2078 DWVK
+2078 

>member
-7 DWRKLLSLLLIV
+7 DWRKVLSLLLIV

-47 AATEEPAPEA
+47 AATDDAAPEA

-89 VHYRQTDDAEW
+89 VHYRQTDEAEW

-110 SGSYIPASSPLDV
+110 SGSYTPASSPLDV
-123 SFADNFGDRTVSV
+123 SFADSFGDRTVSV
-136 RSQGHELSWSYLRP
+136 CSQGYELSWSYLRP

-156 PDIVETQELTPADGT
+156 PDIVETQELTPAEGT

-176 KPIEDAEIS
+176 KPMEDAEIS

-233 NLVLKK
+233 NIVLKK

-255 TATQVDEQNIELKDA
+255 TAEQVDEQNIELKDA

-384 DVVTSGKLC
+384 DVVTSGMLC
-393 MSQYSDTYGFSAG
+393 MSQYSDTYGFSVG

-454 NAGEFIKFDVSKTVK
+454 NKGDFIQFDVSKTVK
-469 QWYEGATNYGLC
+469 QWYEGAANYGLC

-564 SLVYNGYQHGSAI
+564 SLVYNGYQHGSTI

-635 TVDEDGLG
+635 TLDEDGLG

-679 YDDNGSYY
+679 YDDNGNYY

-712 DSSGRISTIK
+712 DPSGRISTIK
-722 QPVADNSYRTVTLKY
+722 QPVSGSSYRTVTFNY
-737 SSWGGLSSIGYPGD
+737 SSWGGLSSISYPGD

-788 KSRVTKITEYSSTPN
+788 KSRVTKITEYSSGTT

-817 NRTKFTDNEGRS
+817 NRTRFTDNEGRS

-855 NDATEDNTKKNNT
+855 TDSSNTKKNNT

-892 ASWDYSSNKVST
+892 TSWDYSSGKVST

-924 SQQVSKNASYTY
+924 SQKVSKNASYTY

-960 ANGNYIKDSSKY
+960 ANGNYIENSSKY

-990 LVEGASSFRVRYVNC
+990 LVDGAASFRVRYVNC

-1034 EDTSSTVWEAFN
+1034 EDTSSTVWEAVN
-1046 CTTGDKYYTG
+1046 CTTDDKYYTG

-1083 PASEVFL
+1083 SASKVFL

-1099 SVPIGDSKTRKF
+1099 SVPIGKSETRKF

-1188 YTYDDDGNLISAKDN
+1188 YTYDNDGNLISAKDN
-1203 AGRHESYNYNN
+1203 AGRHESYSYNN
-1214 ASDMTKL
+1214 ASDLTKL
-1221 TTADNKAYK
+1221 TTADNKAYS
-1230 FTYSDKY
+1230 FTYDNTH

-1252 NSFTYDGSGNL
+1252 NSFTYDASGNL
-1263 TSTKV
+1263 TKTRV
-1268 EKSGYAKYI
+1268 DKSGYAKYI
-1277 EQYSTYTDDDNYPA
+1277 EQGSTYTSNGNYLA
-1291 IVYSDRGYATTYNF
+1291 TSTAANGYSTTYNY
-1305 DKYIGTLKSVKNA
+1305 DAYKGTLKSVTDA
-1318 NNKATTYVYNANT
+1318 NGKETKYTYDANT
-1331 DRITSVEAGGS
+1331 DRMTSVEA
-1342 TVTYKYNDKGQ
+1342 VDKASAADNSKVEYIYAKNGQ
-1353 LVSINSPGNETE
+1353 LTSIKSPGSSPTYN
-1365 YTFEY
+1365 FVY
-1370 DKWGNNKYVKV
+1370 DKWGNNTEVKV
-1381 GNQTLITNGYE
+1381 GSQTLVKNTYKS
-1392 ANNGVL
+1392 NNGL
-1398 KTQTYGNNFAVT
+1398 LTQQEYGNGFKVGH
-1410 YNYDSLKRETSRVNN
+1410 NYDSLDRETSRSYN
-1425 DGNSNVAKYYWTYN
+1425 GATKFYWTYN
-1439 ADGNLAKYSEYN
+1439 ADGNLARYSEN
-1451 GLTRSLTYLYDDIGR
+1451 GNRVLTYLYDDIGR
-1466 LLQVNGSDGS
+1466 LLQVSGNDGS
-1476 YVKTSYDEFDKS
+1476 YVKTSYDELDKS

-1506 YNMDKLPLNVKF
+1506 YNMDNLPLNVKF
-1518 GTDSKYIVENNYDEL
+1518 GTDSKYIIENNYDEL

-1555 YVDWSSTP
+1555 YVDWSGNNSD
-1563 NRTTGTI
+1563 RTTGTVR
-1570 KGIDYTFTAGTLST
+1570 GIDYTYVTGGLTT
-1584 YDRLYTYDKAGNIL
+1584 HDRWYTYDNVGNIL
-1598 TEGVWTTDGTKPVY
+1598 TEKVWTSDDTKPVQ
-1612 ETYTY
+1612 ESYTY

-1624 RHDSVTQDCTTTY
+1624 RHDSATLKATY
-1637 TYTASGNLDKKKI
+1637 TYAYDAGGNITEKRT
-1650 YSYTTGSLD
+1650 YAYTTGDLT
-1659 GVSANKIFNY
+1659 GKTPTETINYTYGNSA
-1669 EYNKPW
+1669 W
-1675 KDELTSYNGESIE
+1675 KDELTSYKGEAIE
-1688 HDEIGNPTS
+1688 YDKIGNPEL
-1697 YRGWTMQWH
+1697 YRGWTMGWE
-1706 GRRLAGAE
+1706 GRQLKSAG
-1714 KDGTSLSFTYDSEG
+1714 KNGTNLSFTYDSEG
-1728 VRTSKTVGST
+1728 IRTSKTVGST
-1738 TTQYLLNGTQILAQK
+1738 TTKYLLNGTQILAQTTNGK
-1753 TGSTT
+1753 T

-1767 TRVGM
+1767 NRVAM
-1772 ADGKNNFY
+1772 ADSSNKFY
-1780 YYIYNV
+1780 YYIYNL

-1796 STGKLAATYTY
+1796 STGKLVVTYTY

-1812 IVKINNQAPE
+1812 LMELKD
-1822 KVASTNIANLNPFR
+1822 TTANSVGTLNPFR

-1842 DTETKLYYLQS
+1842 DTETSLYYLNS
-1853 RYYDPDVGRF
+1853 RYYDPDTGRF
-1863 LNADRLVSTGQ
+1863 INADGQ
-1874 GVLGCNM
+1874 LNEGVLGYNM
-1881 VAYCGNNPVMGVD
+1881 FAYCENNPVNGSD
-1894 PTGQLFWDVLDWGM
+1894 PDGDMVWW
-1908 AALSCNDFI
+1908 AA
-1917 NKPSIQTFGWLV
+1917 
-1929 MDTVSL
+1929 
-1935 LPGIPSLSY
+1935 
-1944 ARRGAQMAN
+1944 
-1953 AAADSWNLYR
+1953 
-1963 KTSSL
+1963 
-1968 GESSAALGR
+1968 AALGGAA
-1977 TFENWYYKENN
+1977 FEVASYLIGNAISGQKSTWGGAAKAALKGAVEGVAFGAIGKGIQAAGKAYKAAKATKVAKAAKGAKAVKAST
-1988 IPKGGQQ
+1988 PKLASGQKK
-1995 VVHGGKRFD
+1995 VANAITGYTKHGLNQAIARNGVGVKPSAILD
-2004 AVANNTI
+2004 AVRNPVKTVTKIDDLGRISTQYRGTQSTVVLNEMGEVVSCWA
-2011 IELKNYD
+2011 KSS
-2018 WNKYSSYTSIA
+2018 KYW
-2029 NRFKKQANAYMGFV
+2029 RV
-2043 GQEVAGQEIK
+2043 
-2053 GVMFYF
+2053 
-2059 SSEPPQQIVNAL
+2059 
-2071 KDCNVTV
+2071 
-2078 DWVK
+2078 

>member
-7 DWRKLLSLLLIV
+7 DWRKVLSLLLIV

-47 AATEEPAPEA
+47 AATEDAAPEA

-89 VHYRQTDDAEW
+89 VHYRQTIDAGW

-110 SGSYIPASSPLDV
+110 SGSYTPASSPLDV

-136 RSQGHELSWSYLRP
+136 HSQGHELSWSYLRP

-176 KPIEDAEIS
+176 KPMEDAEIS

-233 NLVLKK
+233 NIVLKK

-246 VAQYNIGEL
+246 VAQYSIGEL
-255 TATQVDEQNIELKDA
+255 TAEQVDEQNIELKDA

-287 GQTSNAVSLSI
+287 GQTSNAVSLSM

-308 KITADKAWLDD
+308 KITADKAWIND
-319 EARVYP
+319 ESRVYP

-384 DVVTSGKLC
+384 DVVTSGMLC
-393 MSQYSDTYGFSAG
+393 MSQYSDTYGFSVG

-454 NAGEFIKFDVSKTVK
+454 NADEFIKFDVSKTVK

-519 LEGYWTTHEQNLG
+519 LESYWTTHEQNLG

-564 SLVYNGYQHGSAI
+564 SLVYNGYQHGSVI
-577 DRPDPV
+577 DRPDTV

-679 YDDNGSYY
+679 YDDNGNYY
-687 KVLFNDNGSISS
+687 KVQFNDNGSISS

-737 SSWGGLSSIGYPGD
+737 SSWGGLSSISYPGS

-774 RLKYFYPTAGDAAT
+774 RLKYSYPTAGDAAT
-788 KSRVTKITEYSSTPN
+788 KSRVTKITEYSSGTT

-855 NDATEDNTKKNNT
+855 TDSSNKKKNNT

-892 ASWDYSSNKVST
+892 TSWDYSSGKVSN

-924 SQQVSKNASYTY
+924 SQMVSKNASYTY

-960 ANGNYIKDSSKY
+960 ANGNYIEGSSKY

-990 LVEGASSFRVRYVNC
+990 LADGASSFRVRYVNC

-1034 EDTSSTVWEAFN
+1034 EDTSSTVWEAVN
-1046 CTTGDKYYTG
+1046 CTTDDKYYTG

-1083 PASEVFL
+1083 SASKVFL

-1099 SVPIGDSKTRKF
+1099 SVPIGKSETRKF

-1263 TSTKV
+1263 TKTRV
-1268 EKSGYAKYI
+1268 DKSGYAKYI
-1277 EQYSTYTDDDNYPA
+1277 EQSSTYTSNGNYLA
-1291 IVYSDRGYATTYNF
+1291 TSTAANGYSTTYTYNPY
-1305 DKYIGTLKSVKNA
+1305 KGTLTSVKDA
-1318 NNKATTYVYNANT
+1318 NDKTTTYTYDGNT
-1331 DRITSVEAGGS
+1331 DRMKTVTSGGS
-1342 TVTYKYNDKGQ
+1342 TVEYTYNDNGQ
-1353 LVSINSPGNETE
+1353 LTSIQSPGSSPTYN
-1365 YTFEY
+1365 FVY
-1370 DKWGNNKYVKV
+1370 DKWGNNTEVKV
-1381 GNQTLITNGYE
+1381 GSQILVTNTYKS
-1392 ANNGVL
+1392 NNGL
-1398 KTQTYGNNFAVT
+1398 LTQQKYGNEFTVGH
-1410 YNYDSLKRETSRVNN
+1410 NYDSLDRETSRSYN
-1425 DGNSNVAKYYWTYN
+1425 GTTKFYWTYN
-1439 ADGNLAKYSEYN
+1439 ADGNLARYSEN
-1451 GLTRSLTYLYDDIGR
+1451 GNRVLTYLYDDIGR
-1466 LLQVNGSDGS
+1466 LLQVSGNDGS
-1476 YVKTSYDEFDKS
+1476 YVKTSYDELDKS

-1495 NGQRRDVYFNY
+1495 NGQRRDVYFHY
-1506 YNMDKLPLNVKF
+1506 SDKDNLPLDVKF
-1518 GTDSKYIVENNYDEL
+1518 GTGTAYAVTNLYDGL
-1533 TRLKFKTYTIPNTN
+1533 TRVYEKDYTLVGNTSN
-1547 SKINTSYS
+1547 SKLKAEYS
-1555 YVDWSSTP
+1555 YVDWSGDKSD
-1563 NRTTGTI
+1563 RTTGTVR
-1570 KGIDYTFTAGTLST
+1570 GINYTFAANGLST
-1584 YDRLYTYDKAGNIL
+1584 HDRWYTYDNVGNIL
-1598 TEGVWTTDGTKPVY
+1598 TECRWISSSSKPVQ
-1612 ETYTY
+1612 ESYTY

-1624 RHDSVTQDCTTTY
+1624 RHDSATLKAIY
-1637 TYTASGNLDKKKI
+1637 TYEYDLGGNIKSKTI
-1650 YSYTTGSLD
+1650 
-1659 GVSANKIFNY
+1659 
-1669 EYNKPW
+1669 YNKDSGATSTINYIYGNDAW
-1675 KDELTSYNGESIE
+1675 KDELTSYNGESIVY
-1688 HDEIGNPTS
+1688 DAIGNPTT
-1697 YRGWTMQWH
+1697 YRGWGMTWQ
-1706 GRRLAGAE
+1706 GRQLATAE
-1714 KDGTSLSFTYDSEG
+1714 KGGKTLNYTYDSEG
-1728 VRTSKTVGST
+1728 IRTSKSDGTNT
-1738 TTQYLLNGTQILAQK
+1738 TKYLLNGTQILAQK

-1767 TRVGM
+1767 NRVAM
-1772 ADGKNNFY
+1772 ADGSNNFY
-1780 YYIYNV
+1780 YYIYNL

-1796 STGKLAATYTY
+1796 STGKLAVTYTY

-1812 IVKINNQAPE
+1812 LVELKDTT
-1822 KVASTNIANLNPFR
+1822 TNSVGTQNPFR

-1842 DTETKLYYLQS
+1842 DTETSLYYLQS
-1853 RYYDPDVGRF
+1853 RYYDPEVGRF
-1863 LNADRLVSTGQ
+1863 INADAFASTDIS
-1874 GVLGCNM
+1874 GVLSTNM
-1881 VAYCGNNPVMGVD
+1881 FAYCENNPVMRSD
-1894 PTGQLFWDVLDWGM
+1894 PTGETFLSALMGAAGGAAVGAMLSM
-1908 AALSCNDFI
+1908 ATQVIINVAHHDPITKNLGQSAAEGALS
-1917 NKPSIQTFGWLV
+1917 GA
-1929 MDTVSL
+1929 
-1935 LPGIPSLSY
+1935 LS
-1944 ARRGAQMAN
+1944 AVRMNPVASVCIN
-1953 AAADSWNLYR
+1953 AAVSGINSYVSQKRDGSVNIAKVCTDAVV
-1963 KTSSL
+1963 
-1968 GESSAALGR
+1968 GGILGR
-1977 TFENWYYKENN
+1977 RSKVANGQCKSIVTYGDRFIRQTRNAIKGGKPLEILGAAKRYGKNIYGSYYKHQLKSSW
-1988 IPKGGQQ
+1988 KGS
-1995 VVHGGKRFD
+1995 
-2004 AVANNTI
+2004 A
-2011 IELKNYD
+2011 
-2018 WNKYSSYTSIA
+2018 YS
-2029 NRFKKQANAYMGFV
+2029 F
-2043 GQEVAGQEIK
+2043 
-2053 GVMFYF
+2053 F
-2059 SSEPPQQIVNAL
+2059 SSF
-2071 KDCNVTV
+2071 
-2078 DWVK
+2078 WR

>member
-1 MKQLVR
+1 MKEKTL
-7 DWRKLLSLLLIV
+7 DWRKVLSLLLIV

-89 VHYRQTDDAEW
+89 VHYRQTDEAEW

-110 SGSYIPASSPLDV
+110 SGSYTPASSPLDV

-176 KPIEDAEIS
+176 KPMEDAEIS

-233 NLVLKK
+233 NIVLKK

-287 GQTSNAVSLSI
+287 GQTSGDVSLDI

-384 DVVTSGKLC
+384 DVVTSGMLC
-393 MSQYSDTYGFSAG
+393 MSQYSDTYGFSVG

-454 NAGEFIKFDVSKTVK
+454 NAGKFIKFDVSKTVK
-469 QWYEGATNYGLC
+469 QWYEGAANYGLC

-547 YIAPILSTTGNK
+547 FIAPILSTTGNK

-577 DRPDPV
+577 DRPDTV

-591 QEKLTPITK
+591 QEKLTEITK
-600 SDELSTKLYNAGYR
+600 SGGLNTKLYNMGYR

-679 YDDNGSYY
+679 YDDNGNYY

-722 QPVADNSYRTVTLKY
+722 QPVADNSYRTVTLNY
-737 SSWGGLSSIGYPGD
+737 SSWGGLSSISYPGD

-817 NRTKFTDNEGRS
+817 NRTRFTDNEGRS

-855 NDATEDNTKKNNT
+855 TDSSNTKKNNT

-892 ASWDYSSNKVST
+892 ASWDNSSGKVST

-924 SQQVSKNASYTY
+924 SQKVSKNSSYTY

-960 ANGNYIKDSSKY
+960 ANGNYIENSSKY

-1034 EDTSSTVWEAFN
+1034 EDTSSTVWEAVN

-1099 SVPIGDSKTRKF
+1099 SVPIGNSETRKF
-1111 AISVGFHFTD
+1111 ALSVGFHFTD

-1230 FTYSDKY
+1230 FTYSDTY

-1252 NSFTYDGSGNL
+1252 NSFTYDASGNL
-1263 TSTKV
+1263 TKTRVDNS
-1268 EKSGYAKYI
+1268 SYDKYI
-1277 EQYSTYTDDDNYPA
+1277 EQYSTYTSDGNYLKELF
-1291 IVYSDRGYATTYNF
+1291 SDRGYATTYTYNNY
-1305 DKYIGTLKSVKNA
+1305 KGTLTSATDA
-1318 NNKATTYVYNANT
+1318 N
-1331 DRITSVEAGGS
+1331 
-1342 TVTYKYNDKGQ
+1342 
-1353 LVSINSPGNETE
+1353 GNETQYFYNDDTDRMTIVE
-1365 YTFEY
+1365 AIDSANKDNNSKVTYTYNKVGQLASISSPGDKTKYYFEY

-1381 GNQTLITNGYE
+1381 GSQTLVTNTYKS
-1392 ANNGVL
+1392 NNGL
-1398 KTQTYGNNFAVT
+1398 LTQQKYGNEFTVGH
-1410 YNYDSLKRETSRVNN
+1410 NYDSLDRETSRSYN
-1425 DGNSNVAKYYWTYN
+1425 GATKFYWTYN
-1439 ADGNLAKYSEYN
+1439 ADGNLARYSEN
-1451 GLTRSLTYLYDDIGR
+1451 GNRVLTYLYDDIGR
-1466 LLQVNGSDGS
+1466 LLQVSGNDGS

-1495 NGQRRDVYFNY
+1495 NGQRRDVYFKY
-1506 YNMDKLPLNVKF
+1506 SDMDNLPLKVKF
-1518 GTDSKYIVENNYDEL
+1518 GTGTAYAVTNHYDGLTRVYEKDYTLVGNTSNSELKAEYSYKPFDSKV
-1533 TRLKFKTYTIPNTN
+1533 
-1547 SKINTSYS
+1547 
-1555 YVDWSSTP
+1555 P
-1563 NRTTGTI
+1563 NRTTGTVR
-1570 KGIDYTFTAGTLST
+1570 GINYTFAANGLFTH
-1584 YDRLYTYDKAGNIL
+1584 DRWYTYDHAGNIL
-1598 TEGVWTTDGTKPVY
+1598 TECSWISSSSKPVQ
-1612 ETYTY
+1612 ESYTY

-1624 RHDSVTQDCTTTY
+1624 KHDSVTLNATFTY
-1637 TYTASGNLDKKKI
+1637 TYDVAGNIKSKTI
-1650 YSYTTGSLD
+1650 
-1659 GVSANKIFNY
+1659 
-1669 EYNKPW
+1669 YNKEDGTTSTIDYTYGNSAW
-1675 KDELTSYNGESIE
+1675 GDELTSYGNESIE
-1688 HDEIGNPTS
+1688 YDKIGNPTL
-1697 YRGWTMQWH
+1697 YRGWGMTWQ
-1706 GRRLAGAE
+1706 GRQLTKAV
-1714 KDGTSLSFTYDSEG
+1714 KDKTVTFTYDSEG
-1728 VRTSKTVGST
+1728 IRTSKSDGTNT
-1738 TTQYLLNGTQILAQK
+1738 TKYLLNGTQILAQTTNGK
-1753 TGSTT
+1753 T
-1758 LSFFYDQQG
+1758 LCFFYDQQG
-1767 TRVGM
+1767 NRVGM
-1772 ADGKNNFY
+1772 ADSSNKFY
-1780 YYIYNV
+1780 YYIYNL

-1796 STGKLAATYTY
+1796 STGKLAVTYTY

-1812 IVKINNQAPE
+1812 LVKLE
-1822 KVASTNIANLNPFR
+1822 DSTANSVGSQNPFR

-1842 DTETKLYYLQS
+1842 DTETSLYYLQS
-1853 RYYDPDVGRF
+1853 RYYDPDTGRF
-1863 LNADRLVSTGQ
+1863 INADGLIDNR
-1874 GVLGCNM
+1874 GVITQNLFQ
-1881 VAYCGNNPVMGVD
+1881 YCGNNPIMHADPSGHIFGLALIVIVVVAAIVLTSSTSNSNTSKPESATETPLPPPETKIKSVD
-1894 PTGQLFWDVLDWGM
+1894 VTSQLNKEMTRNAED
-1908 AALSCNDFI
+1908 LSQV
-1917 NKPSIQTFGWLV
+1917 SETFGAWAAMMYFVENVKPGGKWDFKSQAEWSLNPDVIYIYNGNELRYDDIGNIHYGYVGHVLFSEQALLQAGGLV
-1929 MDTVSL
+1929 QVYAGTSK
-1935 LPGIPSLSY
+1935 LSY
-1944 ARRGAQMAN
+1944 YNSWFDDPR
-1953 AAADSWNLYR
+1953 DS
-1963 KTSSL
+1963 KM
-1968 GESSAALGR
+1968 
-1977 TFENWYYKENN
+1977 
-1988 IPKGGQQ
+1988 I
-1995 VVHGGKRFD
+1995 
-2004 AVANNTI
+2004 
-2011 IELKNYD
+2011 
-2018 WNKYSSYTSIA
+2018 SYG
-2029 NRFKKQANAYMGFV
+2029 YH
-2043 GQEVAGQEIK
+2043 
-2053 GVMFYF
+2053 
-2059 SSEPPQQIVNAL
+2059 L
-2071 KDCNVTV
+2071 
-2078 DWVK
+2078 W

>member
-1 MKQLVR
+1 M
-7 DWRKLLSLLLIV
+7 
-19 ALVLQISP
+19 
-27 VQAFA
+27 
-32 VGQDESVIEQ
+32 
-42 TETIA
+42 
-47 AATEEPAPEA
+47 
-57 TVIGEVEGKREED
+57 
-70 VKHFL
+70 
-75 NSDGSFTAVKYAEP
+75 
-89 VHYRQTDDAEW
+89 
-100 VDIDNTLSMH
+100 
-110 SGSYIPASSPLDV
+110 
-123 SFADNFGDRTVSV
+123 
-136 RSQGHELSWSYLRP
+136 
-150 DAEITP
+150 
-156 PDIVETQELTPADGT
+156 
-171 ETQAL
+171 
-176 KPIEDAEIS
+176 
-185 IKAQKLELAAE
+185 
-196 KAEPYMMPE
+196 
-205 AVTDGLVYADVFPN
+205 
-219 VDIEYI
+219 
-225 LDSVNLKE
+225 
-233 NLVLKK
+233 LKK

-255 TATQVDEQNIELKDA
+255 TAEQVDEQNIELRDA
-270 QGTVI
+270 KGTVI

-287 GQTSNAVSLSI
+287 GQTSGDVSLGI
-298 LSEADGVLRV
+298 LSETDGVLRV

-363 GTTYSKAKAYVKFS
+363 GNTYSKAKAYVKFS

-384 DVVTSGKLC
+384 DMVVSGILRL
-393 MSQYSDTYGFSAG
+393 SQYPGETGFTSVG
-406 DVTSLQV
+406 STSLQV

-440 TTVVDYKNVSLATA
+440 TTVVDYQNVSLATA
-454 NAGEFIKFDVSKTVK
+454 NAGEFIKFNVSKIVK
-469 QWYEGATNYGLC
+469 QWYEGETNYGLC
-481 LRADDESAWA
+481 LRADDEDAWA
-491 VATFVAADNTNI
+491 LAAFIASENTKY
-503 SYRKPQ
+503 SDKKPS
-509 LVVTYRSNKG
+509 LVVTYRNNKG

-564 SLVYNGYQHGSAI
+564 SLVYNGYQHGNSI
-577 DRPDPV
+577 DRPDTV

-624 HYFYYDKENDK
+624 HYFYYDDK
-635 TVDEDGLG
+635 KDKIFDEDGLG

-679 YDDNGSYY
+679 YDDNGNYY
-687 KVLFNDNGSISS
+687 KVLFNDNGSISG

-722 QPVADNSYRTVTLKY
+722 QPTGDSSYRTVTLNY
-737 SSWGGLSSIGYPGD
+737 SSWGGLSSISYPGS

-774 RLKYFYPTAGDAAT
+774 RLKYSYPTAGDAAT
-788 KSRVTKITEYSSTPN
+788 KSRVTKITEYSSGTP

-817 NRTKFTDNEGRS
+817 NRTRFTDNEGRS

-841 GLIDAAGNGSQYSY
+841 GLIDAFGNGSQYSY
-855 NDATEDNTKKNNT
+855 NDATKDNKKKNNT

-892 ASWDYSSNKVST
+892 TSWDYSSGKVST
-904 DTSKHYLGAKSEKLN
+904 DTSKHHLGAKSEKLN

-924 SQQVSKNASYTY
+924 SQKVSKNSSYTY

-948 SSRIR
+948 NSRIR

-960 ANGNYIKDSSKY
+960 ANGNYIEGSSKY
-972 TEQDLVGGKWER
+972 TEQDLAGGIWER

-990 LVEGASSFRVRYVNC
+990 LAEGASSFRVRYVNC

-1111 AISVGFHFTD
+1111 ALSVGFHFTD

-1230 FTYSDKY
+1230 FTYSDTY

-1252 NSFTYDGSGNL
+1252 NSFTYDASGNL
-1263 TSTKV
+1263 TKTRV
-1268 EKSGYAKYI
+1268 DKSGYAKYI
-1277 EQYSTYTDDDNYPA
+1277 EQSAVYTDDDNYLTKS
-1291 IVYSDRGYATTYNF
+1291 YSDRGYATTYDYNTY
-1305 DKYIGTLKSVKNA
+1305 KGTLKSVTDA
-1318 NNKATTYVYNANT
+1318 NGKETKYTYDANT
-1331 DRITSVEAGGS
+1331 DRMTSVEALDKES
-1342 TVTYKYNDKGQ
+1342 AADNSKVTYIYEPNGQ
-1353 LVSINSPGNETE
+1353 LTSIQSPGSSPTYN
-1365 YTFEY
+1365 FVY
-1370 DKWGNNKYVKV
+1370 DKWGNNTEVKV
-1381 GNQTLITNGYE
+1381 GNQTLVTNTYKS
-1392 ANNGVL
+1392 NNGL
-1398 KTQTYGNNFAVT
+1398 LTQQEYGNKFTVGH
-1410 YNYDSLKRETSRVNN
+1410 NYDSLDRETSRSYN
-1425 DGNSNVAKYYWTYN
+1425 GATKFYWTYN
-1439 ADGNLAKYSEYN
+1439 ADGNLARYSEN
-1451 GLTRSLTYLYDDIGR
+1451 GNRVLTYLYDDIGR
-1466 LLQVNGSDGS
+1466 LLQVSGNDGS
-1476 YVKTSYDEFDKS
+1476 YVKTSYDELDKS

-1495 NGQRRDVYFNY
+1495 NGQRRDVYFHY
-1506 YNMDKLPLNVKF
+1506 SDKDNLPLDVKF
-1518 GTDSKYIVENNYDEL
+1518 GTGTAYAVTNLYDGL
-1533 TRLKFKTYTIPNTN
+1533 TRVYEKDYTLVG
-1547 SKINTSYS
+1547 NTSNSELKAEYS
-1555 YVDWSSTP
+1555 YVDWSGDNSD
-1563 NRTTGTI
+1563 RTTGTVR
-1570 KGIDYTFTAGTLST
+1570 GINYTYADGGLKTN
-1584 YDRLYTYDKAGNIL
+1584 DRWYTYDNVGNIL
-1598 TEGVWTTDGTKPVY
+1598 TECSWISSSSKPVQ
-1612 ETYTY
+1612 ESYTY

-1624 RHDSVTQDCTTTY
+1624 KHDSVSLNAIY
-1637 TYTASGNLDKKKI
+1637 TYEYDLGGNIKSKTI
-1650 YSYTTGSLD
+1650 
-1659 GVSANKIFNY
+1659 
-1669 EYNKPW
+1669 YNKDSGATSTINYTYGNSAW
-1675 KDELTSYNGESIE
+1675 GDELTSYNGESIVY
-1688 HDEIGNPTS
+1688 DKIGNPTT
-1697 YRGWTMQWH
+1697 YRGWGMTWQ
-1706 GRRLAGAE
+1706 GRQLTKAV
-1714 KDGTSLSFTYDSEG
+1714 KDKTVTFTYDSEG
-1728 VRTSKTVGST
+1728 IRTSKSDGTNT
-1738 TTQYLLNGTQILAQK
+1738 TKYLLNGTQILAQTTNGK
-1753 TGSTT
+1753 T
-1758 LSFFYDQQG
+1758 LCFFYDQQG
-1767 TRVGM
+1767 NRVGM
-1772 ADGKNNFY
+1772 ADSSNHFY

-1796 STGKLAATYTY
+1796 STGKLVVTYTY

-1812 IVKINNQAPE
+1812 LVKLE
-1822 KVASTNIANLNPFR
+1822 DTTANSVGTQNPFR

-1842 DTETKLYYLQS
+1842 DTETSLYYLQT
-1853 RYYDPDVGRF
+1853 RYYDPEVGRF
-1863 LNADRLVSTGQ
+1863 INADAFTSTDISGA
-1874 GVLGCNM
+1874 LSANM
-1881 VAYCGNNPVMGVD
+1881 FAYCENRPTIGSD
-1894 PTGQLFWDVLDWGM
+1894 PTGEWVHIAIGAAVGVASLYISDVLFNLANGESF
-1908 AALSCNDFI
+1908 AS
-1917 NKPSIQTFGWLV
+1917 
-1929 MDTVSL
+1929 SL
-1935 LPGIPSLSY
+1935 T
-1944 ARRGAQMAN
+1944 
-1953 AAADSWNLYR
+1953 

-1968 GESSAALGR
+1968 SDYCVAAASGALSATGIGAIGSS
-1977 TFENWYYKENN
+1977 
-1988 IPKGGQQ
+1988 
-1995 VVHGGKRFD
+1995 
-2004 AVANNTI
+2004 
-2011 IELKNYD
+2011 
-2018 WNKYSSYTSIA
+2018 
-2029 NRFKKQANAYMGFV
+2029 
-2043 GQEVAGQEIK
+2043 
-2053 GVMFYF
+2053 
-2059 SSEPPQQIVNAL
+2059 IVNASISGTAYMVNEYANGRNPDVVQMGKTMLESGVSALIGGKGADGKKLTGIYKTSKL
-2071 KDCNVTV
+2071 KLKTAVSNKKTNMYKEKIKTV
-2078 DWVK
+2078 RKSAIKSSISTFLGNLVSVFRNRN

>member
-1 MKQLVR
+1 MKEIVR
-7 DWRKLLSLLLIV
+7 DWRKVLSLLLIV

-89 VHYRQTDDAEW
+89 VHYRQTDEAEW

-110 SGSYIPASSPLDV
+110 SGSYTPASSPLDV
-123 SFADNFGDRTVSV
+123 SFADSFGDRTVSV

-176 KPIEDAEIS
+176 KPIENAEIS

-233 NLVLKK
+233 NIVLKK

-255 TATQVDEQNIELKDA
+255 TAEQVDEQNIELKDA

-287 GQTSNAVSLSI
+287 GQTSGDVSLSI

-308 KITADKAWLDD
+308 KITAYKAWLDD

-352 PDGSLVIGNDK
+352 PSGSLVIGNDK

-384 DVVTSGKLC
+384 DVVTSGMLC
-393 MSQYSDTYGFSAG
+393 MSQYSSTYGFSAG

-413 NVYKVTSSWTGS
+413 NVYKVTSSWTGD
-425 SVKKSTGYSGLPSID
+425 SVKKSTGYSGLPSVD

-454 NAGEFIKFDVSKTVK
+454 NKGDFIQFDVSKTVK
-469 QWYEGATNYGLC
+469 QWYEGEANYGLC

-519 LEGYWTTHEQNLG
+519 LESYWTTHEQNLG

-559 MPVSL
+559 MPISL
-564 SLVYNGYQHGSAI
+564 SLVYNGYQHGSSI
-577 DRPDPV
+577 DRPDTV

-591 QEKLTPITK
+591 QEKLTEITK
-600 SDELSTKLYNAGYR
+600 SGGLNTKLYNSGYR

-624 HYFYYDKENDK
+624 HYFYYDEKNKK

-679 YDDNGSYY
+679 YDDNGNYY
-687 KVLFNDNGSISS
+687 KVLFNDDGSIYA
-699 VVDGAG
+699 VTDGAG
-705 RKISFTH
+705 RKITFTH

-722 QPVADNSYRTVTLKY
+722 QPVSDNSYRTVTLNY
-737 SSWGGLSSIGYPGD
+737 SSWGGLSSISYPGD

-774 RLKYFYPTAGDAAT
+774 RLKYSYPTAGDAAT
-788 KSRVTKITEYSSTPN
+788 KSRVTKITEYSSGTT

-817 NRTKFTDNEGRS
+817 NRTRFTDNEGRS

-855 NDATEDNTKKNNT
+855 TDSSNKKKNNT

-878 AENRLTNHSFENNL
+878 AENRLANHSFENNL
-892 ASWDYSSNKVST
+892 TSWDYSSGKVST
-904 DTSKHYLGAKSEKLN
+904 DTSQHYLGAKSEKLN

-924 SQQVSKNASYTY
+924 SQKVSKNSSYTY

-960 ANGNYIKDSSKY
+960 ANGNYIEGSSKY

-990 LVEGASSFRVRYVNC
+990 LVDGASSFRVRYVNC

-1034 EDTSSTVWEAFN
+1034 EDTSSTVWEAVN
-1046 CTTGDKYYTG
+1046 CTTSDKYYTG

-1099 SVPIGDSKTRKF
+1099 SVPIGDSETRKF

-1203 AGRHESYNYNN
+1203 AGRHESYNYNS

-1230 FTYSDKY
+1230 FTYSDTY

-1263 TSTKV
+1263 TKTRV
-1268 EKSGYAKYI
+1268 DKSGYAKYI
-1277 EQYSTYTDDDNYPA
+1277 EQYSEYTSNGNYLSKS
-1291 IVYSDRGYATTYNF
+1291 YTDRGYGTTYNYNPY
-1305 DKYIGTLKSVKNA
+1305 KGTLTSVTDAKGGV
-1318 NNKATTYVYNANT
+1318 TSYEYDGNT
-1331 DRITSVEAGGS
+1331 DRMKKVTSGGS
-1342 TVTYKYNDKGQ
+1342 TVEYTYAKNGQ
-1353 LVSINSPGNETE
+1353 LTSIKSPGSSPTYN
-1365 YTFEY
+1365 FVY
-1370 DKWGNNKYVKV
+1370 DKWGNNTEVKV
-1381 GNQTLITNGYE
+1381 GSQTLVTNTYKS
-1392 ANNGVL
+1392 NNGL
-1398 KTQTYGNNFAVT
+1398 LTQQKYGNEFTVGHA
-1410 YNYDSLKRETSRVNN
+1410 YDSLDRETSRSYN
-1425 DGNSNVAKYYWTYN
+1425 GTTKFYWTYN
-1439 ADGNLAKYSEYN
+1439 ADGNLARYSEN
-1451 GLTRSLTYLYDDIGR
+1451 GNRVLTYLYDDIGR
-1466 LLQVNGSDGS
+1466 LLQVSGNDGS
-1476 YVKTSYDEFDKS
+1476 YVKTSYDELDKS

-1495 NGQRRDVYFNY
+1495 NGQRRDVYFKY
-1506 YNMDKLPLNVKF
+1506 YNMDNLPKSVQF
-1518 GTDSKYIVENNYDEL
+1518 GTGSAYTVTNLYDSL
-1533 TRLKFKTYTIPNTN
+1533 TRVYEKDYALVGNTSN
-1547 SKINTSYS
+1547 SKLKAEYS
-1555 YVDWSSTP
+1555 YVNWSGNNSD
-1563 NRTTGTI
+1563 RTTGTVR
-1570 KGIDYTFTAGTLST
+1570 GIDYAYVSGGLTT
-1584 YDRLYTYDKAGNIL
+1584 YDRWYEYDSVGNITSEKVWTSDTTKPLREKYTYD
-1598 TEGVWTTDGTKPVY
+1598 T
-1612 ETYTY
+1612 
-1617 DAKNQLV
+1617 KNQLV
-1624 RHDSVTQDCTTTY
+1624 RHDSVTQNCTITY
-1637 TYTASGNLDKKKI
+1637 SYDAGGNITSKSI
-1650 YSYTTGSLD
+1650 YAYTTGSLEGKTATKTVKYD
-1659 GVSANKIFNY
+1659 YGNDA
-1669 EYNKPW
+1669 W
-1675 KDELTSYNGESIE
+1675 KDELTAYNGERIE
-1688 HDEIGNPTS
+1688 YDKIGNPEL
-1697 YRGWTMQWH
+1697 YRGWGMTWQ
-1706 GRRLAGAE
+1706 GRQLVTAE
-1714 KDGTSLSFTYDSEG
+1714 KGGTTLNYTYDSEG
-1728 VRTSKTVGST
+1728 IRTSKTVGST
-1738 TTQYLLNGTQILAQK
+1738 TTKYLLNGTQILAQK

-1767 TRVGM
+1767 NRVAM
-1772 ADGKNNFY
+1772 ADSSNHFY
-1780 YYIYNV
+1780 YYIYNL

-1796 STGKLAATYTY
+1796 STGKLAVTYTY

-1812 IVKINNQAPE
+1812 LVELKDN
-1822 KVASTNIANLNPFR
+1822 TANSIGTDNPFR

-1842 DTETKLYYLQS
+1842 DTETKLYYLQT
-1853 RYYDPDVGRF
+1853 RYYDPEVGRF
-1863 LNADRLVSTGQ
+1863 INADAFASTDVSSP
-1874 GVLGCNM
+1874 LSANM
-1881 VAYCGNNPVMGVD
+1881 FAYCENNPIMRSD
-1894 PTGQLFWDVLDWGM
+1894 PTGETFMSALIG
-1908 AALSCNDFI
+1908 AA
-1917 NKPSIQTFGWLV
+1917 G
-1929 MDTVSL
+1929 
-1935 LPGIPSLSY
+1935 
-1944 ARRGAQMAN
+1944 GAVV
-1953 AAADSWNLYR
+1953 
-1963 KTSSL
+1963 
-1968 GESSAALGR
+1968 GAALGVASKLIVNVLSGQSITNDLGSAAVNGALSGALATVR
-1977 TFENWYYKENN
+1977 TNPVASFCLNAAVSGVCSYVSQKKEGAVSFNQVVTETIVGGVMGIKGSGADN
-1988 IPKGGQQ
+1988 GACKSLITYGDRLIRQTRNAIKGGKPAEFI
-1995 VVHGGKRFD
+1995 G
-2004 AVANNTI
+2004 AVRRYARNT
-2011 IELKNYD
+2011 Y
-2018 WNKYSSYTSIA
+2018 YSYFRA
-2029 NRFKKQANAYMGFV
+2029 
-2043 GQEVAGQEIK
+2043 EIK
-2053 GVMFYF
+2053 GSWKNLISDFASHF
-2059 SSEPPQQIVNAL
+2059 SP
-2071 KDCNVTV
+2071 
-2078 DWVK
+2078 

>member
-7 DWRKLLSLLLIV
+7 DWRKVLSLLLIV

-89 VHYRQTDDAEW
+89 VHYRQTDEAEW

-110 SGSYIPASSPLDV
+110 LGSYTPASSPLDV
-123 SFADNFGDRTVSV
+123 SFADSFGDRTVSV
-136 RSQGHELSWSYLRP
+136 RSQGYELSWSYLRP

-156 PDIVETQELTPADGT
+156 PDIVETQELSPADGT
-171 ETQAL
+171 ETQAF

-196 KAEPYMMPE
+196 KVEPYMTPG

-233 NLVLKK
+233 NIVLKK

-255 TATQVDEQNIELKDA
+255 TATQVDEQNIELRDA

-287 GQTSNAVSLSI
+287 GQTSGDVSLSI

-308 KITADKAWLDD
+308 KITADKAWIND

-352 PDGSLVIGNDK
+352 PSGSLVIGNDK

-384 DVVTSGKLC
+384 DVVTSGMLC
-393 MSQYSDTYGFSAG
+393 MSQYSSTYGFSAG

-440 TTVVDYKNVSLATA
+440 TTVVDYQNVSLATA

-469 QWYEGATNYGLC
+469 QWYEGAANYGLC

-600 SDELSTKLYNAGYR
+600 SGGLNTKLYDMGYR

-624 HYFYYDKENDK
+624 HYFYYDEKNKK
-635 TVDEDGLG
+635 TLDEDGLG

-679 YDDNGSYY
+679 YDDNGNYY
-687 KVLFNDNGSISS
+687 KVLFNDNGSISG

-722 QPVADNSYRTVTLKY
+722 QPTGDSSYRTVTLNY
-737 SSWGGLSSIGYPGD
+737 SSWGGLSSISYPGS

-774 RLKYFYPTAGDAAT
+774 RLKYSYPTAGDAAT
-788 KSRVTKITEYSSTPN
+788 KSKVTKITEYSSGTP

-855 NDATEDNTKKNNT
+855 NDATKDNKKKNNT

-892 ASWDYSSNKVST
+892 TSWDYSSGKVST
-904 DTSKHYLGAKSEKLN
+904 DTSKHHLGAKSEKLN

-924 SQQVSKNASYTY
+924 SQKVSKNSSYTY

-948 SSRIR
+948 NSRIR

-960 ANGNYIKDSSKY
+960 ANGNYIEGSSKY

-990 LVEGASSFRVRYVNC
+990 LAEGASSFRVRYVNC

-1111 AISVGFHFTD
+1111 ALSVGFHFTD

-1230 FTYSDKY
+1230 FTYSDTY

-1252 NSFTYDGSGNL
+1252 NSFTYDASGNL
-1263 TSTKV
+1263 TKTRV
-1268 EKSGYAKYI
+1268 DKSGYAKYI
-1277 EQYSTYTDDDNYPA
+1277 EQSSVYTDDDNYLTKS
-1291 IVYSDRGYATTYNF
+1291 YSDRGYATTYDYNTY
-1305 DKYIGTLKSVKNA
+1305 KGTLKSVTDA
-1318 NNKATTYVYNANT
+1318 NGKETKYTYDANT
-1331 DRITSVEAGGS
+1331 DRMTSVEAVDKAS
-1342 TVTYKYNDKGQ
+1342 AADNSKVTYIYEPNGQ
-1353 LVSINSPGNETE
+1353 LTSIQSPGSSPTYN
-1365 YTFEY
+1365 FVY

-1381 GNQTLITNGYE
+1381 GNQTLVTNTYKS
-1392 ANNGVL
+1392 NNGL
-1398 KTQTYGNNFAVT
+1398 LTQQEYGNEFTVGH
-1410 YNYDSLKRETSRVNN
+1410 NYDSLDRETSRSYN
-1425 DGNSNVAKYYWTYN
+1425 GATKFYWTYN
-1439 ADGNLAKYSEYN
+1439 ADGNLARYSEN
-1451 GLTRSLTYLYDDIGR
+1451 GNRVLTYLYDDIGR
-1466 LLQVNGSDGS
+1466 LLQVSGNDGS
-1476 YVKTSYDEFDKS
+1476 YVKTSYDELDKS

-1495 NGQRRDVYFNY
+1495 NGQRRDVYFHY
-1506 YNMDKLPLNVKF
+1506 YNMDNLPLNVKF
-1518 GTDSKYIVENNYDEL
+1518 GTDSKYIIENNYDEL

-1555 YVDWSSTP
+1555 YVDWSSTE
-1563 NRTTGTI
+1563 NRTTGTVR
-1570 KGIDYTFTAGTLST
+1570 GIDYTYVTGGLTT
-1584 YDRLYTYDKAGNIL
+1584 HDRWYTYDNVGNIL
-1598 TEGVWTTDGTKPVY
+1598 TEKVWTSDDTKPVQ
-1612 ETYTY
+1612 ESYTY

-1624 RHDSVTQDCTTTY
+1624 RHDSATLKATY
-1637 TYTASGNLDKKKI
+1637 TYAYDAGGNITTKKI
-1650 YSYTTGSLD
+1650 YAYTTGSLD
-1659 GVSANKIFNY
+1659 GKTPTETINYTYGNSA
-1669 EYNKPW
+1669 W
-1675 KDELTSYNGESIE
+1675 GDELTSYKGEAIE
-1688 HDEIGNPTS
+1688 YDEIGNPEL
-1697 YRGWTMQWH
+1697 YRGWTMDWE
-1706 GRRLAGAE
+1706 GRQLKSAG
-1714 KDGTSLSFTYDSEG
+1714 KNGTNLSFTYDSEG
-1728 VRTSKTVGST
+1728 IRTSKTVGST
-1738 TTQYLLNGTQILAQK
+1738 TTKYLLNGTQILAQTTNGK
-1753 TGSTT
+1753 T
-1758 LSFFYDQQG
+1758 LCFFYDQQG
-1767 TRVGM
+1767 NRVAM
-1772 ADGKNNFY
+1772 ADGSNKFY
-1780 YYIYNV
+1780 YYIYNL

-1796 STGKLAATYTY
+1796 STGKLVVTYTY

-1812 IVKINNQAPE
+1812 LVKLE
-1822 KVASTNIANLNPFR
+1822 DTTANSVGTQNPFR

-1842 DTETKLYYLQS
+1842 DTETSLYYLQT
-1853 RYYDPDVGRF
+1853 RYYDPEVGRF
-1863 LNADRLVSTGQ
+1863 INADAFASTDIS
-1874 GVLGCNM
+1874 GVLSANM
-1881 VAYCGNNPVMGVD
+1881 FAYCENRPTIGSD
-1894 PTGQLFWDVLDWGM
+1894 PTGEWVHIAIGAAVGVASLYISDVLFNLANGESF
-1908 AALSCNDFI
+1908 AS
-1917 NKPSIQTFGWLV
+1917 
-1929 MDTVSL
+1929 SL
-1935 LPGIPSLSY
+1935 T
-1944 ARRGAQMAN
+1944 
-1953 AAADSWNLYR
+1953 

-1968 GESSAALGR
+1968 SDYCVAAASGALSATGIGAIGSS
-1977 TFENWYYKENN
+1977 
-1988 IPKGGQQ
+1988 
-1995 VVHGGKRFD
+1995 
-2004 AVANNTI
+2004 
-2011 IELKNYD
+2011 
-2018 WNKYSSYTSIA
+2018 
-2029 NRFKKQANAYMGFV
+2029 
-2043 GQEVAGQEIK
+2043 
-2053 GVMFYF
+2053 
-2059 SSEPPQQIVNAL
+2059 IVNASISGTAYMVNEYANGRNPDVVQMGKTMLESGVSALIGGKGADGKKLTGIYKTSKL
-2071 KDCNVTV
+2071 KLKTAVSNKKTNMYKEKIKTV
-2078 DWVK
+2078 RKSAIKSSISTFLGNLVSVFRNRN

>member
-7 DWRKLLSLLLIV
+7 DWRKVLSLLLIV

-47 AATEEPAPEA
+47 AATEDAAPEA

-89 VHYRQTDDAEW
+89 VHYRQTDEAEW

-110 SGSYIPASSPLDV
+110 SGSYTPASSPLDV
-123 SFADNFGDRTVSV
+123 SFADSFGDRTVSV

-156 PDIVETQELTPADGT
+156 PDIVETQELTPAEGT

-233 NLVLKK
+233 NIVLKK

-246 VAQYNIGEL
+246 IAQYNIGEL
-255 TATQVDEQNIELKDA
+255 TAEQVDEQNIELRDA

-287 GQTSNAVSLSI
+287 GQTSGDVSLSI
-298 LSEADGVLRV
+298 LSEADGVMRV
-308 KITADKAWLDD
+308 KITADKAWIND

-384 DVVTSGKLC
+384 DVVTSGTLC

-413 NVYKVTSSWTGS
+413 NVYKVTSSWTGD

-440 TTVVDYKNVSLATA
+440 TTVVDYQKVSLKTA
-454 NAGEFIKFDVSKTVK
+454 NANDWVKFDVSKTVK

-547 YIAPILSTTGNK
+547 FIAPILSTTGNK

-577 DRPDPV
+577 DRPDTV

-624 HYFYYDKENDK
+624 HYFYYDEKNKK
-635 TVDEDGLG
+635 TLDEDGLG

-679 YDDNGSYY
+679 YDDNGNYY

-722 QPVADNSYRTVTLKY
+722 QPVADNSYRTVTLNY
-737 SSWGGLSSIGYPGD
+737 SSWGGLSSIGYPGS

-774 RLKYFYPTAGDAAT
+774 RLKYSYPTAGDAAT

-855 NDATEDNTKKNNT
+855 TDSSNTKKNNT

-892 ASWDYSSNKVST
+892 ASWDYSSGKVSN

-924 SQQVSKNASYTY
+924 SQKVSKNASYTY

-960 ANGNYIKDSSKY
+960 ANGNYIEGSSKY

-990 LVEGASSFRVRYVNC
+990 LVDGASSFRVRYVNC

-1046 CTTGDKYYTG
+1046 CTTSDKYYTG

-1277 EQYSTYTDDDNYPA
+1277 EQGSTYTSNGNYLA
-1291 IVYSDRGYATTYNF
+1291 TSTAANGYSTTYTYNTY
-1305 DKYIGTLKSVKNA
+1305 KGTLEKVIDA
-1318 NNKATTYVYNANT
+1318 NNKTTSYTYDGNT
-1331 DRITSVEAGGS
+1331 DRMKTVTSSGS
-1342 TVTYKYNDKGQ
+1342 TVTYTYKNNGQ
-1353 LVSINSPGNETE
+1353 LTSIKSPGSSPTYN
-1365 YTFEY
+1365 FEY
-1370 DKWGNNKYVKV
+1370 DKWGNNTEVKV
-1381 GNQTLITNGYE
+1381 GSQTLVKNTYKS
-1392 ANNGVL
+1392 NNGL
-1398 KTQTYGNNFAVT
+1398 LTQQKYGNEFTVGH
-1410 YNYDSLKRETSRVNN
+1410 NYDSLDRETSRSYN
-1425 DGNSNVAKYYWTYN
+1425 GTTKFYWTYN
-1439 ADGNLAKYSEYN
+1439 ADGNLARYSEN
-1451 GLTRSLTYLYDDIGR
+1451 GNRVLTYLYDDIGR
-1466 LLQVNGSDGS
+1466 LLQVSGNDGS
-1476 YVKTSYDEFDKS
+1476 YVKTSYDKLDKS

-1495 NGQRRDVYFNY
+1495 NGQRRDVYFHY
-1506 YNMDKLPLNVKF
+1506 SDKDNLPLDVKF

-1533 TRLKFKTYTIPNTN
+1533 TRLKFKTYTIPSTG

-1555 YVDWSSTP
+1555 YVDWSSTE
-1563 NRTTGTI
+1563 NRTTGTVR
-1570 KGIDYTFTAGTLST
+1570 GIDYTYVAGGLST
-1584 YDRLYTYDKAGNIL
+1584 HDRWYTYDNVGNIL
-1598 TEGVWTTDGTKPVY
+1598 TEKVWTSDDTKPLR
-1612 ETYTY
+1612 EKYTY
-1617 DAKNQLV
+1617 DAKNQLT
-1624 RHDSVTQDCTTTY
+1624 RHDSVTQNCTITYSYDAGGNITT
-1637 TYTASGNLDKKKI
+1637 KKI
-1650 YSYTTGSLD
+1650 YAYTTDSLD
-1659 GVSANKIFNY
+1659 GKTPTETINYTYGNSA
-1669 EYNKPW
+1669 W
-1675 KDELTSYNGESIE
+1675 KDELTSYKGEAIE
-1688 HDEIGNPTS
+1688 YDEIGNPEL
-1697 YRGWTMQWH
+1697 YRGWAMEWE
-1706 GRRLAGAE
+1706 GRQLKSAG
-1714 KDGTSLSFTYDSEG
+1714 KNGTNLSFTYDSEG
-1728 VRTSKTVGST
+1728 IRTSKTVGST
-1738 TTQYLLNGTQILAQK
+1738 TTKYLLNGTQILAQK

-1767 TRVGM
+1767 NRVAM
-1772 ADGKNNFY
+1772 ADGSNKFY
-1780 YYIYNV
+1780 YYIYNL
-1786 QGDVIALADA
+1786 QGDVIALVDA
-1796 STGKLAATYTY
+1796 STGKLAVTYTY

-1812 IVKINNQAPE
+1812 LVKLE
-1822 KVASTNIANLNPFR
+1822 DSTANSVGTQNPFR

-1842 DTETKLYYLQS
+1842 DTETSLYYLQS
-1853 RYYDPDVGRF
+1853 RYYDPEVGRF
-1863 LNADRLVSTGQ
+1863 ISADRFTSTDIS
-1874 GVLGCNM
+1874 GVLSTNM
-1881 VAYCGNNPVMGVD
+1881 FAYCENNPVARED
-1894 PTGQLFWDVLDWGM
+1894 PSGELSDIIIGGLIGM
-1908 AALSCNDFI
+1908 ASNMISSAVAGNDFNAVLVSGVVGFATGAIQNSKAKIVVNAIISAYNGVKTGIKCKSVGAGIGTFAISFGASFVSGDLLSNSLEDSLSKAAI
-1917 NKPSIQTFGWLV
+1917 NVFDATFGL
-1929 MDTVSL
+1929 
-1935 LPGIPSLSY
+1935 
-1944 ARRGAQMAN
+1944 GA
-1953 AAADSWNLYR
+1953 NLCA
-1963 KTSSL
+1963 T
-1968 GESSAALGR
+1968 
-1977 TFENWYYKENN
+1977 
-1988 IPKGGQQ
+1988 
-1995 VVHGGKRFD
+1995 
-2004 AVANNTI
+2004 
-2011 IELKNYD
+2011 
-2018 WNKYSSYTSIA
+2018 
-2029 NRFKKQANAYMGFV
+2029 
-2043 GQEVAGQEIK
+2043 
-2053 GVMFYF
+2053 
-2059 SSEPPQQIVNAL
+2059 
-2071 KDCNVTV
+2071 NVTAYTERQSAV
-2078 DWVK
+2078 KNKKASNGNKVSVSSSKHRDWRGGFDNGTTRPR

>member
-1 MKQLVR
+1 MKEKTL
-7 DWRKLLSLLLIV
+7 DWRKVLSLLLIV

-89 VHYRQTDDAEW
+89 VHYRQTDEAEW
-100 VDIDNTLSMH
+100 VDIDNTLSIH
-110 SGSYIPASSPLDV
+110 SGSYTPASSPLDV

-136 RSQGHELSWSYLRP
+136 RSQGYELSWSYLRP

-156 PDIVETQELTPADGT
+156 PDIVETQELTPAEGT
-171 ETQAL
+171 DTQAL
-176 KPIEDAEIS
+176 KPIEDADMS

-233 NLVLKK
+233 NIVLKE

-255 TATQVDEQNIELKDA
+255 TATQVDEQNIELRDA
-270 QGTVI
+270 QGKTI

-287 GQTSNAVSLSI
+287 GQTSNAVSLDI

-384 DVVTSGKLC
+384 DVVTSGMLC
-393 MSQYSDTYGFSAG
+393 MSQYSDTYGFSVG

-454 NAGEFIKFDVSKTVK
+454 NADEFIKFDVSKTVK
-469 QWYEGATNYGLC
+469 QWYEGAANYGLC

-519 LEGYWTTHEQNLG
+519 LEGYWTTHEQDLG

-559 MPVSL
+559 MPISL

-600 SDELSTKLYNAGYR
+600 SGGLNTKLYDMGYR

-624 HYFYYDKENDK
+624 HYFYYDEKNKK
-635 TVDEDGLG
+635 TLDEDGLG
-643 LTLTVN
+643 LTLKVN

-679 YDDNGSYY
+679 YDDNGNYY
-687 KVLFNDNGSISS
+687 KVLFNDNGSISG

-712 DSSGRISTIK
+712 DSNGRISTIK
-722 QPVADNSYRTVTLKY
+722 QPVSGSSYRTVTLNY
-737 SSWGGLSSIGYPGD
+737 SSWGGLSSISYPGS

-774 RLKYFYPTAGDAAT
+774 RLKYSYPTAGDAAT
-788 KSRVTKITEYSSTPN
+788 KSRVTKITEYSSGTT

-817 NRTKFTDNEGRS
+817 NRTRFTDNEGRS

-855 NDATEDNTKKNNT
+855 TDSSNTKKNNT

-892 ASWDYSSNKVST
+892 TSWDYSSGKVSN

-924 SQQVSKNASYTY
+924 SQMVSKNASYTY

-960 ANGNYIKDSSKY
+960 ANGNYIEGSSKY

-990 LVEGASSFRVRYVNC
+990 LADGASSFRVRYVNC

-1034 EDTSSTVWEAFN
+1034 EDTSSTVWEAVN

-1083 PASEVFL
+1083 SASKVFL

-1099 SVPIGDSKTRKF
+1099 SVPIGKSETRKF

-1188 YTYDDDGNLISAKDN
+1188 YTYDNDGNLISAKDN

-1230 FTYSDKY
+1230 FTYSDTY

-1252 NSFTYDGSGNL
+1252 NSFTYDASGNL
-1263 TSTKV
+1263 TKTRV
-1268 EKSGYAKYI
+1268 DKSGYAKYI
-1277 EQYSTYTDDDNYPA
+1277 EQGSTYTSNGNYLA
-1291 IVYSDRGYATTYNF
+1291 TSTAANGYSTTYNY
-1305 DKYIGTLKSVKNA
+1305 DAYKGTLKSVTDA
-1318 NNKATTYVYNANT
+1318 NGKETKYTYDANT
-1331 DRITSVEAGGS
+1331 DRMTSVEA
-1342 TVTYKYNDKGQ
+1342 VDKASAADNSKVEYIYAKNGQ
-1353 LVSINSPGNETE
+1353 LTSIKSPGSSPTYN
-1365 YTFEY
+1365 FVY
-1370 DKWGNNKYVKV
+1370 DKWGNNTEVKV
-1381 GNQTLITNGYE
+1381 GNQTLVKNTYKS
-1392 ANNGVL
+1392 NNGL
-1398 KTQTYGNNFAVT
+1398 LTQQKYGNEFTVGH
-1410 YNYDSLKRETSRVNN
+1410 NYDSLDRETSRSYN
-1425 DGNSNVAKYYWTYN
+1425 GTTKFYWTYN
-1439 ADGNLAKYSEYN
+1439 ADGNLARYSEN
-1451 GLTRSLTYLYDDIGR
+1451 GNRVLTYLYDDIGR
-1466 LLQVNGSDGS
+1466 LLQVSGNDGS
-1476 YVKTSYDEFDKS
+1476 YVKTSYDELDKS

-1506 YNMDKLPLNVKF
+1506 YNMDNLPLNVKF
-1518 GTDSKYIVENNYDEL
+1518 GTDSKYIIENNYDEL

-1555 YVDWSSTP
+1555 YVDWSSTE
-1563 NRTTGTI
+1563 NRTTGTVR
-1570 KGIDYTFTAGTLST
+1570 GIDYTYVTGGLTT
-1584 YDRLYTYDKAGNIL
+1584 HDRWYTYDNVGNIL
-1598 TEGVWTTDGTKPVY
+1598 TEKVWTSDDTKPVQ
-1612 ETYTY
+1612 ESYTY

-1624 RHDSVTQDCTTTY
+1624 RHDSATLKATY
-1637 TYTASGNLDKKKI
+1637 TYAYDAGGNITEKRT
-1650 YSYTTGSLD
+1650 YAYTTGDLTGKTATKTVKYD
-1659 GVSANKIFNY
+1659 YGNSACG
-1669 EYNKPW
+1669 
-1675 KDELTSYNGESIE
+1675 DELTSYNGESIVY
-1688 HDEIGNPTS
+1688 DKIGNPTS
-1697 YRGWTMQWH
+1697 YRGWGMTWQ
-1706 GRRLAGAE
+1706 GRQLVKAE
-1714 KDGTSLSFTYDSEG
+1714 KDKKLSFTYDSEG

-1738 TTQYLLNGTQILAQK
+1738 TTKYLLNGTQILAQTTNGK
-1753 TGSTT
+1753 T

-1767 TRVGM
+1767 NRVAM
-1772 ADGKNNFY
+1772 ADSSNHFY

-1796 STGKLAATYTY
+1796 STGKLVVTYTY

-1812 IVKINNQAPE
+1812 VLSVND
-1822 KVASTNIANLNPFR
+1822 TTANSVGTLNPFR
-1836 YRGYYY
+1836 YRSYYY
-1842 DTETKLYYLQS
+1842 DTETSLYYLQS
-1853 RYYDPDVGRF
+1853 RYYDPDTGRF
-1863 LNADRLVSTGQ
+1863 INADAFTSTDISSP
-1874 GVLGCNM
+1874 LSTNM
-1881 VAYCGNNPVMGVD
+1881 FAYCENNPVANLDGD
-1894 PTGQLFWDVLDWGM
+1894 GKSPTLAIM
-1908 AALSCNDFI
+1908 AVGGLVGAGI
-1917 NKPSIQTFGWLV
+1917 NFVSSIISQQQVNG
-1929 MDTVSL
+1929 TVSIKSAAVAAATGFL
-1935 LPGIPSLSY
+1935 SGAISASPLGKVGQIIAGGVISGLSY
-1944 ARRGAQMAN
+1944 AADCAVNNKAFNTTEAIVSVATGGASGLFGGNGANYKNTLTDNIEGTKLVIEREMRRKNRKYAN
-1953 AAADSWNLYR
+1953 KVIKSAI
-1963 KTSSL
+1963 
-1968 GESSAALGR
+1968 ESKNSTLKSA
-1977 TFENWYYKENN
+1977 FW
-1988 IPKGGQQ
+1988 GGS
-1995 VVHGGKRFD
+1995 VKFGIGCGF
-2004 AVANNTI
+2004 
-2011 IELKNYD
+2011 
-2018 WNKYSSYTSIA
+2018 S
-2029 NRFKKQANAYMGFV
+2029 NRITGL
-2043 GQEVAGQEIK
+2043 
-2053 GVMFYF
+2053 F
-2059 SSEPPQQIVNAL
+2059 SRWFN
-2071 KDCNVTV
+2071 
-2078 DWVK
+2078 

>member
-7 DWRKLLSLLLIV
+7 DWRKVLSLLLIV

-47 AATEEPAPEA
+47 AATEDAAPEA

-89 VHYRQTDDAEW
+89 VHYRQTIDAEW

-110 SGSYIPASSPLDV
+110 SGSYTPASSPLDV
-123 SFADNFGDRTVSV
+123 SFADSFGDRTVSV

-176 KPIEDAEIS
+176 KPMEDAEIS

-233 NLVLKK
+233 NIVLKK

-246 VAQYNIGEL
+246 IAQYNIGEL
-255 TATQVDEQNIELKDA
+255 TADQVDEQNIELKDA

-384 DVVTSGKLC
+384 DVVTSGMLC
-393 MSQYSDTYGFSAG
+393 MSQYSDTYGFSVG

-440 TTVVDYKNVSLATA
+440 TTVVDYKNVSLKTA
-454 NAGEFIKFDVSKTVK
+454 NAGKFIKFDVSKTVK
-469 QWYEGATNYGLC
+469 QWYEGAANYGLC

-679 YDDNGSYY
+679 YDDNGNYY

-722 QPVADNSYRTVTLKY
+722 QPVADNSYRTVTLNY
-737 SSWGGLSSIGYPGD
+737 SSWGGLSSISYPGS

-774 RLKYFYPTAGDAAT
+774 RLKYSYPTAGDAAT

-817 NRTKFTDNEGRS
+817 NRTRFTDNEGRS

-855 NDATEDNTKKNNT
+855 TDSSNKKKNNT

-892 ASWDYSSNKVST
+892 TSWDYSSGKVSN

-924 SQQVSKNASYTY
+924 SQKVSKNSSYTY

-1111 AISVGFHFTD
+1111 ALSVGFHFTD

-1230 FTYSDKY
+1230 FTYSDTY

-1277 EQYSTYTDDDNYPA
+1277 EQGSTYTSNGNYLA
-1291 IVYSDRGYATTYNF
+1291 TSTAANGYSTTYNYNTY
-1305 DKYIGTLKSVKNA
+1305 KGTLTSVKDA
-1318 NNKATTYVYNANT
+1318 NDKTTSYTYDGNT
-1331 DRITSVEAGGS
+1331 DRMKTVTSGGS
-1342 TVTYKYNDKGQ
+1342 TVEYTYSKNGQ
-1353 LVSINSPGNETE
+1353 LTSIKSPGSSPTYN
-1365 YTFEY
+1365 FVY
-1370 DKWGNNKYVKV
+1370 DKWGNNTEVKV
-1381 GNQTLITNGYE
+1381 GSQTLVTNTYKS
-1392 ANNGVL
+1392 NNGL
-1398 KTQTYGNNFAVT
+1398 LTQQKYGNEFTVGH
-1410 YNYDSLKRETSRVNN
+1410 NYDSLDRETSRSYN
-1425 DGNSNVAKYYWTYN
+1425 GATKFYWTYN
-1439 ADGNLAKYSEYN
+1439 ADGNLARYSEN
-1451 GLTRSLTYLYDDIGR
+1451 GNRVLTYLYDDIGR
-1466 LLQVNGSDGS
+1466 LLQVSGNDGS
-1476 YVKTSYDEFDKS
+1476 YVKTSYDKFDKS

-1495 NGQRRDVYFNY
+1495 NGQRRDVHFKYS
-1506 YNMDKLPLNVKF
+1506 DKKDNLPESVQF
-1518 GTDSKYIVENNYDEL
+1518 GTGSAYTVTNHYDGL
-1533 TRLKFKTYTIPNTN
+1533 TRVSEKDYTLVG
-1547 SKINTSYS
+1547 NTSNSELKAKYS
-1555 YVDWSSTP
+1555 YVDWSGDKSD
-1563 NRTTGTI
+1563 RTTGTVR
-1570 KGIDYTFTAGTLST
+1570 GINYTFAANGLFTH
-1584 YDRLYTYDKAGNIL
+1584 DRWYTYDNVGNIL
-1598 TEGVWTTDGTKPVY
+1598 TECSWISSSSKPVQ
-1612 ETYTY
+1612 ESYTY

-1624 RHDSVTQDCTTTY
+1624 RHDSATLKATY
-1637 TYTASGNLDKKKI
+1637 TYAYDAGGNITTKKT
-1650 YSYTTGSLD
+1650 YAYTTDSLT
-1659 GVSANKIFNY
+1659 GKTPTETINYTYGNSA
-1669 EYNKPW
+1669 W
-1675 KDELTSYNGESIE
+1675 GDELTSYKGESIVY
-1688 HDEIGNPTS
+1688 DAIGNPTT
-1697 YRGWTMQWH
+1697 YRGWGMTWQ
-1706 GRRLAGAE
+1706 GRQLTKAV
-1714 KDGTSLSFTYDSEG
+1714 KDKTVTFTYDSEG
-1728 VRTSKTVGST
+1728 IRTSKTVGST
-1738 TTQYLLNGTQILAQK
+1738 TTKYLLNGTQILAQTTNGK
-1753 TGSTT
+1753 T
-1758 LSFFYDQQG
+1758 LCFFYDQQG
-1767 TRVGM
+1767 NRVGM
-1772 ADGKNNFY
+1772 ADSSNHFY

-1796 STGKLAATYTY
+1796 STGKLVVTYTY

-1812 IVKINNQAPE
+1812 LMELKD
-1822 KVASTNIANLNPFR
+1822 TTANSVGTLNPFR

-1842 DTETKLYYLQS
+1842 DTETSLYYLQS
-1853 RYYDPDVGRF
+1853 RYYDPDTGRF
-1863 LNADRLVSTGQ
+1863 INADGLIDNR
-1874 GVLGCNM
+1874 GVITQNLFQ
-1881 VAYCGNNPVMGVD
+1881 YCGNNPIMHADPSGHIFGLALIVIVVVAAIVLTSSTSNSNTSKPESATETPLPPPETKIKSVD
-1894 PTGQLFWDVLDWGM
+1894 VTSQLNKEMTRNAED
-1908 AALSCNDFI
+1908 LSQV
-1917 NKPSIQTFGWLV
+1917 SETFGAWAAMMYFVENVKPGGKWDFKSQAEWSLNPDVIYIYNGNELRYDDIGNIHYGYVGHVLFSEQALLQAGGLV
-1929 MDTVSL
+1929 QVYAGTSK
-1935 LPGIPSLSY
+1935 LSY
-1944 ARRGAQMAN
+1944 YNSWFDDPR
-1953 AAADSWNLYR
+1953 DS
-1963 KTSSL
+1963 KM
-1968 GESSAALGR
+1968 
-1977 TFENWYYKENN
+1977 
-1988 IPKGGQQ
+1988 I
-1995 VVHGGKRFD
+1995 
-2004 AVANNTI
+2004 
-2011 IELKNYD
+2011 
-2018 WNKYSSYTSIA
+2018 SYG
-2029 NRFKKQANAYMGFV
+2029 YH
-2043 GQEVAGQEIK
+2043 
-2053 GVMFYF
+2053 
-2059 SSEPPQQIVNAL
+2059 L
-2071 KDCNVTV
+2071 
-2078 DWVK
+2078 W

>member
-7 DWRKLLSLLLIV
+7 DWRKVLSLLLIV

-47 AATEEPAPEA
+47 AATEDAAPEA

-89 VHYRQTDDAEW
+89 VHYRQTDEAEW

-110 SGSYIPASSPLDV
+110 SGSYTPASSPLDV
-123 SFADNFGDRTVSV
+123 SFADSFGDRTVSV

-156 PDIVETQELTPADGT
+156 PDIVETQELTPAEGT

-233 NLVLKK
+233 NIVLKK

-246 VAQYNIGEL
+246 IAQYNIGEL
-255 TATQVDEQNIELKDA
+255 TAEQVDEQNIELRDA

-287 GQTSNAVSLSI
+287 GQTSGDVSLNI

-308 KITADKAWLDD
+308 KITADKAWIND
-319 EARVYP
+319 ESRVYP

-384 DVVTSGKLC
+384 DVVTSGMLC
-393 MSQYSDTYGFSAG
+393 MSQYSDTYGFSVG

-454 NAGEFIKFDVSKTVK
+454 NKGDFIQFNVSKTVK

-547 YIAPILSTTGNK
+547 FIAPILSTTGNK

-577 DRPDPV
+577 DRPDTV

-600 SDELSTKLYNAGYR
+600 SGGLNTKLYNMGYR

-624 HYFYYDKENDK
+624 HYFYYDEKNKK
-635 TVDEDGLG
+635 TLDEDGLG

-705 RKISFTH
+705 RTISFTH

-737 SSWGGLSSIGYPGD
+737 SSWGGLSSISYPGD

-774 RLKYFYPTAGDAAT
+774 RLKYSYPTAGDAAT

-817 NRTKFTDNEGRS
+817 NRTKFTDNEGRN

-855 NDATEDNTKKNNT
+855 TDSSNKKKNNT

-892 ASWDYSSNKVST
+892 TSWDYSSGKVSN

-924 SQQVSKNASYTY
+924 SQKVSKNASYTY

-990 LVEGASSFRVRYVNC
+990 LAEGASSFRVRYVNC

-1099 SVPIGDSKTRKF
+1099 SVPIGKSETRKF

-1230 FTYSDKY
+1230 FTYSDTY

-1263 TSTKV
+1263 TKTRV
-1268 EKSGYAKYI
+1268 DKSGYAKYI
-1277 EQYSTYTDDDNYPA
+1277 EQGSTYTSNGNYLATSTADNG
-1291 IVYSDRGYATTYNF
+1291 YSTTYNYNTY
-1305 DKYIGTLKSVKNA
+1305 KGTLTSVKDA
-1318 NNKATTYVYNANT
+1318 NSKTTSYTYDGNT
-1331 DRITSVEAGGS
+1331 DRMKTVTSGGS
-1342 TVTYKYNDKGQ
+1342 KVEYTYKTNGQ
-1353 LVSINSPGNETE
+1353 LTSIKSPGSSPTYN
-1365 YTFEY
+1365 FVY
-1370 DKWGNNKYVKV
+1370 DKWGNNTEVKV
-1381 GNQTLITNGYE
+1381 GSQTLVTNTYKS
-1392 ANNGVL
+1392 NNGL
-1398 KTQTYGNNFAVT
+1398 LTQQKYGNEFTVGH
-1410 YNYDSLKRETSRVNN
+1410 NYDSLDRETSRSYN
-1425 DGNSNVAKYYWTYN
+1425 GTTKFYWTYN
-1439 ADGNLAKYSEYN
+1439 ADGNLARYSEN
-1451 GLTRSLTYLYDDIGR
+1451 GNRVLTYLYDDIGR
-1466 LLQVNGSDGS
+1466 LLQVSGNDGS
-1476 YVKTSYDEFDKS
+1476 YVKTSYDKLDKS

-1495 NGQRRDVYFNY
+1495 NGQRRDVYFHY
-1506 YNMDKLPLNVKF
+1506 SDKDNLPLDVKF
-1518 GTDSKYIVENNYDEL
+1518 GTGTAYAVTNLYDGL
-1533 TRLKFKTYTIPNTN
+1533 TRVYEKDYTLVGNTSN
-1547 SKINTSYS
+1547 SKLKAGYS
-1555 YVDWSSTP
+1555 YVDWSGDKSD
-1563 NRTTGTI
+1563 RTTGTVR
-1570 KGIDYTFTAGTLST
+1570 GINYTFAANGLST
-1584 YDRLYTYDKAGNIL
+1584 HDRWYTYDNVGNIL
-1598 TEGVWTTDGTKPVY
+1598 TECRWISSSSKPVQ
-1612 ETYTY
+1612 ESYTY
-1617 DAKNQLV
+1617 DAKNQLT
-1624 RHDSVTQDCTTTY
+1624 RHDSVTQNCTITYSYDAGGNITTKK
-1637 TYTASGNLDKKKI
+1637 TYA
-1650 YSYTTGSLD
+1650 YTTGSLD
-1659 GVSANKIFNY
+1659 GKTATETINYIYGNSA
-1669 EYNKPW
+1669 W
-1675 KDELTSYNGESIE
+1675 GDELTSYNGESIVY
-1688 HDEIGNPTS
+1688 DKIGNPTS
-1697 YRGWTMQWH
+1697 YRGWGMTWQ
-1706 GRRLAGAE
+1706 GRQLTKAV
-1714 KDGTSLSFTYDSEG
+1714 KDKTVTFTYDSEG
-1728 VRTSKTVGST
+1728 IRTSKSDGTNT
-1738 TTQYLLNGTQILAQK
+1738 TKYLLNGTQILAQK

-1767 TRVGM
+1767 NRVAM
-1772 ADGKNNFY
+1772 ADGNNNFY

-1796 STGKLAATYTY
+1796 STGKLVVTYTY

-1812 IVKINNQAPE
+1812 LIELKD
-1822 KVASTNIANLNPFR
+1822 TTANSVGTQNPFR

-1842 DTETKLYYLQS
+1842 DTETGLYYLQS
-1853 RYYDPDVGRF
+1853 RYYDPEVGRF
-1863 LNADRLVSTGQ
+1863 INADAFASTDIS
-1874 GVLGCNM
+1874 GVLSTNM
-1881 VAYCGNNPVMGVD
+1881 FAYCENRPTIGSD
-1894 PTGQLFWDVLDWGM
+1894 PTGEWVHLAIGAAVGVASLYISDVLFNLANGESF
-1908 AALSCNDFI
+1908 AS
-1917 NKPSIQTFGWLV
+1917 
-1929 MDTVSL
+1929 SL
-1935 LPGIPSLSY
+1935 T
-1944 ARRGAQMAN
+1944 
-1953 AAADSWNLYR
+1953 

-1968 GESSAALGR
+1968 SDYCVAAASGALSATGIGAIGSS
-1977 TFENWYYKENN
+1977 
-1988 IPKGGQQ
+1988 
-1995 VVHGGKRFD
+1995 
-2004 AVANNTI
+2004 
-2011 IELKNYD
+2011 
-2018 WNKYSSYTSIA
+2018 
-2029 NRFKKQANAYMGFV
+2029 
-2043 GQEVAGQEIK
+2043 
-2053 GVMFYF
+2053 
-2059 SSEPPQQIVNAL
+2059 IVNASISGTAYMVNEYANGRNPDVVQMGKTMLESGVSALIGGKGADGKKLTGIYKTSKQKL
-2071 KDCNVTV
+2071 KTAVSNKKINMYKEKIKTV
-2078 DWVK
+2078 RKSAIKSSISTFLGNLVSVFRNRN

>member
-1 MKQLVR
+1 MKEKTL
-7 DWRKLLSLLLIV
+7 DWRKVLSLLLIV

-156 PDIVETQELTPADGT
+156 PDIVETQELTPAEGT

-176 KPIEDAEIS
+176 KPMEDAEIS

-205 AVTDGLVYADVFPN
+205 AVTDGLVYEDVFPN

-233 NLVLKK
+233 NIVLKK

-255 TATQVDEQNIELKDA
+255 TAEQVDEQNIELKDT

-287 GQTSNAVSLSI
+287 GQTSGDVSLSI

-325 VKVDPNILEAVQ
+325 VKVDPYVLNAVQ
-337 SFDQD
+337 YFDQD
-342 ATAIYKSATY
+342 ATAIFKSAAY

-377 LPTLGSG
+377 LPTLSSG
-384 DVVTSGKLC
+384 DMVVSGILC
-393 MSQYSDTYGFSAG
+393 LSQYPGETGFTSVGAK
-406 DVTSLQV
+406 SLQV
-413 NVYKVTSSWTGS
+413 NVYRVTSSWTGD
-425 SVKKSTGYSGLPSID
+425 SVKKSTGYRELPSMD
-440 TTVVDYKNVSLATA
+440 TTVVDYQNVSLATA
-454 NAGEFIKFDVSKTVK
+454 NAGIPIQFDVSKTVK

-481 LRADDESAWA
+481 LRAADENAWA
-491 VATFVAADNTNI
+491 LAAFIASENGLYRDNRPT
-503 SYRKPQ
+503 
-509 LVVTYRSNKG
+509 LVVTYRNNKG
-519 LEGYWTTHEQNLG
+519 LESYWTTHEQNLG

-564 SLVYNGYQHGSAI
+564 SLVYNGYQHGSNI

-591 QEKLTPITK
+591 QEKLAPITN
-600 SDELSTKLYNAGYR
+600 SDELSTKLYDMGYR

-624 HYFYYDKENDK
+624 HYFYYDDK
-635 TVDEDGLG
+635 KDKILDEDGLG

-679 YDDNGSYY
+679 YDDNGNYY
-687 KVLFNDNGSISS
+687 KVLFNNNGSISS

-722 QPVADNSYRTVTLKY
+722 QPTGSNSYRTVTLKY
-737 SSWGGLSSIGYPGD
+737 SSWGGLSSISYPGS

-774 RLKYFYPTAGDAAT
+774 RLKYSYPTAGDAAT
-788 KSRVTKITEYSSTPN
+788 KSRVTKITEYSSGST
-803 RETGNSLSIDYDGM
+803 RETGNCLSISYDGM
-817 NRTKFTDNEGRS
+817 NCTKFIYNDYDDTDKPS

-841 GLIDAAGNGSQYSY
+841 GIIDAAGNGIQYSY
-855 NDATEDNTKKNNT
+855 TDAIDDNPKKNNT
-868 LATTGSAQKY
+868 LRTVGSASKY
-878 AENRLTNHSFENNL
+878 SENRLINHSFENGL
-892 ASWDYSSNKVST
+892 ESWDYDGGAVST
-904 DTSKHYLGAKSEKLN
+904 TAQHFLGAKSTKLSA
-919 PEGLV
+919 GDSA
-924 SQQVSKNASYTY
+924 SQQLGKATGYDY
-936 YTSSVYAMGSSD
+936 YTSSVYALGSSNN
-948 SSRIR
+948 SRIQFR
-953 LSIYFYD
+953 ISFYD
-960 ANGNYIKDSSKY
+960 SNGVYIKDKDKY
-972 TEQDLVGGKWER
+972 SQQDLAGGEWER

-990 LVEGASSFRVRYVNC
+990 LVGGAASFRVHFENC

-1024 AYNLVQNGGF
+1024 AYNLVQNGDF
-1034 EDTSSTVWEAFN
+1034 EDISSNAWEAVN
-1046 CTTGDKYYTG
+1046 CTTSDKYYTG

-1090 SISGYAKAE
+1090 SISGYAKAK
-1099 SVPIGDSKTRKF
+1099 SVPLCWDKNRKF
-1111 AISVGFHFTD
+1111 SLSVGFHFTD
-1121 GSDSSYQYI
+1121 GSDAVYEHI
-1130 SFNPDYAAGWQYAS
+1130 NFNPDTDVWQYAS
-1144 GTVGVKDPGSKTV
+1144 GTVGVKNPGDKIV

-1164 CYYQNANGA
+1164 CYYRNANGA
-1173 NFDRIKMNIDECGTS
+1173 SFDRIKVNIDQSGTS
-1188 YTYDDDGNLISAKDN
+1188 YTYDNDGNLISAKDN
-1203 AGRHESYNYNN
+1203 AGRHESYSYNN
-1214 ASDMTKL
+1214 ASDLTKL
-1221 TTADNKAYK
+1221 TTADNKAYS
-1230 FTYSDKY
+1230 FTYDNTY
-1237 KHRMLSATSESSGVK
+1237 KHRMRSATSESSGVN
-1252 NSFTYDGSGNL
+1252 NSFTYDASGNL
-1263 TSTKV
+1263 TKTRVDNS
-1268 EKSGYAKYI
+1268 SYDKYI
-1277 EQYSTYTDDDNYPA
+1277 EQYSTYTSDGNYLKELF
-1291 IVYSDRGYATTYNF
+1291 SDRGYATTYTYNNY
-1305 DKYIGTLKSVKNA
+1305 KGTLTSVTDA
-1318 NNKATTYVYNANT
+1318 NDNETQYSYNDDTDRMTIVEAIDSANKDNNSKVTYTYNKA
-1331 DRITSVEAGGS
+1331 
-1342 TVTYKYNDKGQ
+1342 GQ
-1353 LVSINSPGNETE
+1353 LASISSPGDKTK
-1365 YTFEY
+1365 YYFEY
-1370 DKWGNNKYVKV
+1370 DNWGKNTKVKV
-1381 GNQTLITNGYE
+1381 GSQELVSNEYE
-1392 ANNGVL
+1392 PNNGLL
-1398 KTQTYGNNFAVT
+1398 KTQSYGNNFYVT
-1410 YNYDSLKRETSRVNN
+1410 HNYDSLDRESSRVYNV
-1425 DGNSNVAKYYWTYN
+1425 GNSKVAEYYWTYN
-1439 ADGNLAKYSEYN
+1439 ADGYLSRYSEN
-1451 GLTRSLTYLYDDIGR
+1451 GNRVLTYLYDDIGR
-1466 LLQVNGSDGS
+1466 LLQVSGNDGS
-1476 YVKTSYDEFDKS
+1476 YVKTSYDKFDKS
-1488 TDLHYKF
+1488 TNLHYKF
-1495 NGQRRDVYFNY
+1495 NGQRRDVYFFY
-1506 YNMDKLPLNVKF
+1506 DKKDNLPKSVQF
-1518 GTDSKYIVENNYDEL
+1518 GTGSAYTVTNLYDGLTRVYEKDYTLVGSTSGSELKAVYSYKPFDSKV
-1533 TRLKFKTYTIPNTN
+1533 
-1547 SKINTSYS
+1547 
-1555 YVDWSSTP
+1555 P

-1570 KGIDYTFTAGTLST
+1570 QGINYTFTDGGLRT
-1584 YDRLYTYDKAGNIL
+1584 YDRWYTYDHAGNIL
-1598 TEGVWTTDGTKPVY
+1598 TEGVWKTNAEKPVY

-1624 RHDSVTQDCTTTY
+1624 KHDSVTLNATFTY
-1637 TYTASGNLDKKKI
+1637 TYDVAGNIKSKTI
-1650 YSYTTGSLD
+1650 
-1659 GVSANKIFNY
+1659 
-1669 EYNKPW
+1669 YNKEDGTTSTIDYTYGNSNW
-1675 KDELTSYNGESIE
+1675 KDELTAYGNENIE
-1688 HDEIGNPTS
+1688 YDAIGNPTL
-1697 YRGWTMQWH
+1697 YRGWTMGWE
-1706 GRRLAGAE
+1706 GRQLKSAG
-1714 KDGTSLSFTYDSEG
+1714 KNGTNLSYTYDSEG
-1728 VRTSKTVGST
+1728 IRTSKTVGST
-1738 TTQYLLNGTQILAQK
+1738 TTKYLLNGTQILAQTTNGK
-1753 TGSTT
+1753 T

-1767 TRVGM
+1767 NRVGM
-1772 ADGKNNFY
+1772 ADSNNKFY

-1796 STGKLAATYTY
+1796 STGKLVATYTY
-1807 DAWGK
+1807 DAWGR
-1812 IVKINNQAPE
+1812 ILKINDKSPDE
-1822 KVASTNIANLNPFR
+1822 VASTNIANINPFR

-1842 DTETKLYYLQS
+1842 DAETGLYYLET
-1853 RYYDPDVGRF
+1853 RYYDSDTGRF
-1863 LNADRLVSTGQ
+1863 INEDVFVTTDYINS
-1874 GVLGCNM
+1874 LGSNLF
-1881 VAYCGNNPVMGVD
+1881 AYCNNNPINSVD
-1894 PTGQLFWDVLDWGM
+1894 KYGM
-1908 AALSCNDFI
+1908 YTFLCREEEKNTKATQKY
-1917 NKPSIQTFGWLV
+1917 NK
-1929 MDTVSL
+1929 DTVNVYVE
-1935 LPGIPSLSY
+1935 GE
-1944 ARRGAQMAN
+1944 GEKQDDQVN
-1953 AAADSWNLYR
+1953 AKFY
-1963 KTSSL
+1963 TSSQSTSKYMNINVDKSKNISSVCEINAVIDVICNSEYYDEDVYGSRSFMR
-1968 GESSAALGR
+1968 GEWIAHNFAPTVASWGDIGYRTVRWLSKSENPIESAAELDLRPKDNMGITHRATYEILGM
-1977 TFENWYYKENN
+1977 
-1988 IPKGGQQ
+1988 
-1995 VVHGGKRFD
+1995 
-2004 AVANNTI
+2004 
-2011 IELKNYD
+2011 L
-2018 WNKYSSYTSIA
+2018 TS
-2029 NRFKKQANAYMGFV
+2029 
-2043 GQEVAGQEIK
+2043 
-2053 GVMFYF
+2053 
-2059 SSEPPQQIVNAL
+2059 
-2071 KDCNVTV
+2071 
-2078 DWVK
+2078 

>member
-7 DWRKLLSLLLIV
+7 DWRKVLSLLLIV

-47 AATEEPAPEA
+47 AATEDAAPEA

-89 VHYRQTDDAEW
+89 VHYRQTIDAGW

-110 SGSYIPASSPLDV
+110 SGSYTPASSPLDV

-136 RSQGHELSWSYLRP
+136 HSQGHELSWSYLRP

-176 KPIEDAEIS
+176 KPMEDAEIS

-233 NLVLKK
+233 NIVLKK

-246 VAQYNIGEL
+246 VAQYSIGEL
-255 TATQVDEQNIELKDA
+255 TAEQVDEQNIELKDA

-287 GQTSNAVSLSI
+287 GQTSNAVSLSM

-308 KITADKAWLDD
+308 KITADKAWIND
-319 EARVYP
+319 ESRVYP

-384 DVVTSGKLC
+384 DVVTSGMLC
-393 MSQYSDTYGFSAG
+393 MSQYSDTYGFSVG

-454 NAGEFIKFDVSKTVK
+454 NADEFIKFDVSKTVK

-519 LEGYWTTHEQNLG
+519 LESYWTTHEQNLG

-564 SLVYNGYQHGSAI
+564 SLVYNGYQHGSVI
-577 DRPDPV
+577 DRPDTV

-679 YDDNGSYY
+679 YDDNGNYY
-687 KVLFNDNGSISS
+687 KVQFNDNGSISS

-737 SSWGGLSSIGYPGD
+737 SSWGGLSSISYPGS

-774 RLKYFYPTAGDAAT
+774 RLKYSYPTAGDAAT
-788 KSRVTKITEYSSTPN
+788 KSRVTKITEYSSGTT

-855 NDATEDNTKKNNT
+855 TDSSNKKKNNT

-892 ASWDYSSNKVST
+892 TSWDYSSGKVSN

-924 SQQVSKNASYTY
+924 SQKVSKNASYTY

-990 LVEGASSFRVRYVNC
+990 LVDGAASFRVRYVNC

-1230 FTYSDKY
+1230 FTYSDTY

-1263 TSTKV
+1263 TKTRV
-1268 EKSGYAKYI
+1268 DKSGYAKYI
-1277 EQYSTYTDDDNYPA
+1277 EQSSTYTSNGNYLA
-1291 IVYSDRGYATTYNF
+1291 TSTAANGYSTTYTYNPY
-1305 DKYIGTLKSVKNA
+1305 KGTLTSVKDA
-1318 NNKATTYVYNANT
+1318 NDKTTTYTYDGNT
-1331 DRITSVEAGGS
+1331 DRMKTVTSGGS
-1342 TVTYKYNDKGQ
+1342 TVEYTYNDNGQ
-1353 LVSINSPGNETE
+1353 LTSIQSPGSSPTYN
-1365 YTFEY
+1365 FVY
-1370 DKWGNNKYVKV
+1370 DKWGNNTEVKV
-1381 GNQTLITNGYE
+1381 GSQILVTNTYKS
-1392 ANNGVL
+1392 NNGL
-1398 KTQTYGNNFAVT
+1398 LTQQKYGNEFTVGH
-1410 YNYDSLKRETSRVNN
+1410 NYDSLDRETSRSYN
-1425 DGNSNVAKYYWTYN
+1425 GTTKFYWTYN
-1439 ADGNLAKYSEYN
+1439 ADGNLARYSEN
-1451 GLTRSLTYLYDDIGR
+1451 GNRVLTYLYDDIGR
-1466 LLQVNGSDGS
+1466 LLQVSGNDGS
-1476 YVKTSYDEFDKS
+1476 YVKTSYDELDKS

-1495 NGQRRDVYFNY
+1495 NGQRRDVYFHY
-1506 YNMDKLPLNVKF
+1506 SDKDNLPLDVKF
-1518 GTDSKYIVENNYDEL
+1518 GTGTAYAVTNLYDGL
-1533 TRLKFKTYTIPNTN
+1533 TRVYEKDYTLVGNTSN
-1547 SKINTSYS
+1547 SKLKAEYS
-1555 YVDWSSTP
+1555 YVDWSGDKSD
-1563 NRTTGTI
+1563 RTTGTVR
-1570 KGIDYTFTAGTLST
+1570 GINYTFAANGLST
-1584 YDRLYTYDKAGNIL
+1584 HDRWYTYDNVGNIL
-1598 TEGVWTTDGTKPVY
+1598 TECRWISSSSKPVQ
-1612 ETYTY
+1612 ESYTY

-1624 RHDSVTQDCTTTY
+1624 RHDSATLKAIY
-1637 TYTASGNLDKKKI
+1637 TYEYDLGGNIKSKTI
-1650 YSYTTGSLD
+1650 
-1659 GVSANKIFNY
+1659 
-1669 EYNKPW
+1669 YNKDSGATSTINYIYGNDAW
-1675 KDELTSYNGESIE
+1675 KDELTSYNGESIVY
-1688 HDEIGNPTS
+1688 DAIGNPTT
-1697 YRGWTMQWH
+1697 YRGWGMTWQ
-1706 GRRLAGAE
+1706 GRQLATAE
-1714 KDGTSLSFTYDSEG
+1714 KGGKTLNYTYDSEG
-1728 VRTSKTVGST
+1728 IRTSKSDGTNT
-1738 TTQYLLNGTQILAQK
+1738 TKYLLNGTQILAQK

-1767 TRVGM
+1767 NRVAM
-1772 ADGKNNFY
+1772 ADGSNNFY
-1780 YYIYNV
+1780 YYIYNL

-1796 STGKLAATYTY
+1796 STGKLAVTYTY

-1812 IVKINNQAPE
+1812 LVELKDTT
-1822 KVASTNIANLNPFR
+1822 TNSVGTQNPFR

-1842 DTETKLYYLQS
+1842 DTETSLYYLQS
-1853 RYYDPDVGRF
+1853 RYYDPEVGRF
-1863 LNADRLVSTGQ
+1863 INADAFASTDIS
-1874 GVLGCNM
+1874 GVLSTNM
-1881 VAYCGNNPVMGVD
+1881 FAYCENNPVMRSD
-1894 PTGQLFWDVLDWGM
+1894 PTGETFLSALMGAAGGAAVGAMLSM
-1908 AALSCNDFI
+1908 ATQVIINVAHHDPITKNLGQSAAEGALS
-1917 NKPSIQTFGWLV
+1917 GA
-1929 MDTVSL
+1929 
-1935 LPGIPSLSY
+1935 LS
-1944 ARRGAQMAN
+1944 AVRMNPVASVCIN
-1953 AAADSWNLYR
+1953 AAVSGINSYVSQKRDGSVNIAKVCTDAVV
-1963 KTSSL
+1963 
-1968 GESSAALGR
+1968 GGILGR
-1977 TFENWYYKENN
+1977 RSKVANGQCKSIVTYGDRFIRQTRNAIKGGKPLEILGAAKRYGKNIYGSYYKHQLKSSW
-1988 IPKGGQQ
+1988 KGS
-1995 VVHGGKRFD
+1995 
-2004 AVANNTI
+2004 A
-2011 IELKNYD
+2011 
-2018 WNKYSSYTSIA
+2018 YS
-2029 NRFKKQANAYMGFV
+2029 F
-2043 GQEVAGQEIK
+2043 
-2053 GVMFYF
+2053 F
-2059 SSEPPQQIVNAL
+2059 SSF
-2071 KDCNVTV
+2071 
-2078 DWVK
+2078 WR

>member
-1 MKQLVR
+1 MKEKTL
-7 DWRKLLSLLLIV
+7 DWRKVLSLLLIV

-47 AATEEPAPEA
+47 DATEEPAPEA

-89 VHYRQTDDAEW
+89 VHYRQTDEAEW
-100 VDIDNTLSMH
+100 VDIDNTLRMH
-110 SGSYIPASSPLDV
+110 SGSYTPASSPLDV
-123 SFADNFGDRTVSV
+123 SFADSFGDRTVSV

-156 PDIVETQELTPADGT
+156 PDIVETQELTPAEGT

-233 NLVLKK
+233 NIVLKE

-246 VAQYNIGEL
+246 LAQYNIGEL
-255 TATQVDEQNIELKDA
+255 TATQVDEQNIELRDE
-270 QGTVI
+270 QGKTI

-287 GQTSNAVSLSI
+287 GQTSNAVSLDI

-363 GTTYSKAKAYVKFS
+363 GNTYSKAKAYVKFS

-384 DVVTSGKLC
+384 DVVTSGMLC
-393 MSQYSDTYGFSAG
+393 MSQYTGEYGFSVG

-440 TTVVDYKNVSLATA
+440 TTVVDYKNVSLKTA
-454 NAGEFIKFDVSKTVK
+454 NAGEFIQFDVSKTVK

-559 MPVSL
+559 MPISL

-600 SDELSTKLYNAGYR
+600 SGGLNTKLYDMGYR

-624 HYFYYDKENDK
+624 HYFYYDEKNKK
-635 TVDEDGLG
+635 TLDEDGLG
-643 LTLTVN
+643 LTLKVN

-679 YDDNGSYY
+679 YDDNGNYY
-687 KVLFNDNGSISS
+687 KVLFNDNGSISG

-722 QPVADNSYRTVTLKY
+722 QPTGNNSYRTVTLNY
-737 SSWGGLSSIGYPGD
+737 SSWGGLSSISYPGD

-774 RLKYFYPTAGDAAT
+774 RLKYSYPTAGDAAT
-788 KSRVTKITEYSSTPN
+788 KSRVTKITEYSSGTP

-817 NRTKFTDNEGRS
+817 NRTRFTDNEGRS

-855 NDATEDNTKKNNT
+855 NDATEDNKKKNNT

-892 ASWDYSSNKVST
+892 TSWDYSSGKVST
-904 DTSKHYLGAKSEKLN
+904 DTSQHYLGAKSEKLN

-924 SQQVSKNASYTY
+924 SQKVSKSSSYTY

-948 SSRIR
+948 NSRIR

-960 ANGNYIKDSSKY
+960 ANGNYIEGSSKY

-990 LVEGASSFRVRYVNC
+990 LAEGASSFRVRYVNC

-1034 EDTSSTVWEAFN
+1034 EDTSSTVWEAVN

-1083 PASEVFL
+1083 SASKVFL

-1173 NFDRIKMNIDECGTS
+1173 NFDRIKVNIDECGTS
-1188 YTYDDDGNLISAKDN
+1188 YTYDNDGNLISAKDN

-1230 FTYSDKY
+1230 FTYSDTY

-1252 NSFTYDGSGNL
+1252 NSFEYDGSGNL
-1263 TSTKV
+1263 TKTRV
-1268 EKSGYAKYI
+1268 DKSGYAKYI
-1277 EQYSTYTDDDNYPA
+1277 EQYSEYTSNGNYLA
-1291 IVYSDRGYATTYNF
+1291 KSYSDRGYGTTYNY
-1305 DKYIGTLKSVKNA
+1305 DAYKGTLNSVTDA
-1318 NNKATTYVYNANT
+1318 NDKTTSYTYDGNT
-1331 DRITSVEAGGS
+1331 DRMKTVTSSGS
-1342 TVTYKYNDKGQ
+1342 TVTYTYKNNGQ
-1353 LVSINSPGNETE
+1353 LTSIQSPGSSPTYN
-1365 YTFEY
+1365 FVY
-1370 DKWGNNKYVKV
+1370 DKWGNNTEVKV
-1381 GNQTLITNGYE
+1381 GNQTLVTNTYKS
-1392 ANNGVL
+1392 NNGL
-1398 KTQTYGNNFAVT
+1398 LQQQEYGNGFKVGH
-1410 YNYDSLKRETSRVNN
+1410 NYDSLDRETSRVYNN
-1425 DGNSNVAKYYWTYN
+1425 GNSDVAKFYWTYN
-1439 ADGNLAKYSEYN
+1439 ADGNLARYSEN
-1451 GLTRSLTYLYDDIGR
+1451 GNRVLTYLYDDIGR
-1466 LLQVNGSDGS
+1466 LLQVSGNDGS
-1476 YVKTSYDEFDKS
+1476 YVKTSYDELDKS

-1506 YNMDKLPLNVKF
+1506 YDKDNLPLDVKF

-1533 TRLKFKTYTIPNTN
+1533 TRLKFKTYTIPSTG

-1555 YVDWSSTP
+1555 YVDWSGNNSD
-1563 NRTTGTI
+1563 RTTGTVR
-1570 KGIDYTFTAGTLST
+1570 GIDYTYVAEGLST
-1584 YDRLYTYDKAGNIL
+1584 HDRWYTYDNVGNIL
-1598 TEGVWTTDGTKPVY
+1598 TECSWISSSSKPVQ
-1612 ETYTY
+1612 ESYTY

-1624 RHDSVTQDCTTTY
+1624 KHDSVTQNCTITY
-1637 TYTASGNLDKKKI
+1637 SYDAGGNITSKSI
-1650 YSYTTGSLD
+1650 YAYTTGSLD
-1659 GVSANKIFNY
+1659 GKTPTETINYTYGNSA
-1669 EYNKPW
+1669 W
-1675 KDELTSYNGESIE
+1675 KDELTSYKGEAIE
-1688 HDEIGNPTS
+1688 YDEIGNPEL
-1697 YRGWTMQWH
+1697 YRGWTMGWE
-1706 GRRLAGAE
+1706 GRQLKSAG
-1714 KDGTSLSFTYDSEG
+1714 KNGTNLSFTYDSEG
-1728 VRTSKTVGST
+1728 IRTSKTVGST
-1738 TTQYLLNGTQILAQK
+1738 TTKYLLNGTQILAQTTNGK
-1753 TGSTT
+1753 T
-1758 LSFFYDQQG
+1758 LCFFYDQQG
-1767 TRVGM
+1767 NRVGM
-1772 ADGKNNFY
+1772 ADGNNHFY

-1796 STGKLAATYTY
+1796 STGKLAVTYTY

-1812 IVKINNQAPE
+1812 LVELKD
-1822 KVASTNIANLNPFR
+1822 TTANSVGTQNPFR

-1842 DTETKLYYLQS
+1842 DTETSLYYLQT
-1853 RYYDPDVGRF
+1853 RYYDPEVGRF
-1863 LNADRLVSTGQ
+1863 INSDSQLNPKD
-1874 GVLGCNM
+1874 GVLGFNLF
-1881 VAYCGNNPVMGVD
+1881 VYCGNNPVSNQD
-1894 PTGQLFWDVLDWGM
+1894 PNGHFFFGALIGGIIGG
-1908 AALSCNDFI
+1908 ASGALSAAMKGKSVKAGFLTGAATGAAIGLVCDVVATGGLSALAGVALCGAIAGVGNTVNQYANYAKEKKSKSDTKNSKGKS
-1917 NKPSIQTFGWLV
+1917 NKKTASECSSFAEYIDVRSIA
-1929 MDTVSL
+1929 VSSAAAMVFA
-1935 LPGIPSLSY
+1935 PLSI
-1944 ARRGAQMAN
+1944 AAN
-1953 AAADSWNLYR
+1953 AAVN
-1963 KTSSL
+1963 
-1968 GESSAALGR
+1968 
-1977 TFENWYYKENN
+1977 
-1988 IPKGGQQ
+1988 
-1995 VVHGGKRFD
+1995 D
-2004 AVANNTI
+2004 AFVGVETAGV
-2011 IELKNYD
+2011 E
-2018 WNKYSSYTSIA
+2018 
-2029 NRFKKQANAYMGFV
+2029 GFV
-2043 GQEVAGQEIK
+2043 AQFTANWAMGGSVSILQSLIDL
-2053 GVMFYF
+2053 Y
-2059 SSEPPQQIVNAL
+2059 
-2071 KDCNVTV
+2071 
-2078 DWVK
+2078 